1 MKNNLRYGIRKH
13 KLGAASVF
21 LGTMIV
27 VGMGQD
33 KEAAASEQKTTTV
46 EENGNSATDNK
57 TSETQTTAT
66 NVNHIEETQSY
77 NATVTE
83 QPSNATQV
91 TTEEAPKAV
100 QAPQTAQPANIE
112 TVKEEVVKEEAKP
125 QVKETTQSQDNSGD
139 QRQVD
144 LTPKKA
150 TQNQVAETQV
160 EVAQPRTASE
170 SKPRVTRSA
179 DVAEAKEASNAKV
192 ETGTDVTSKVTVE
205 IGSIEGHNNTN
216 KVEPHAGQRAVL
228 KYKLKF
234 ENGLHQGDYFDFT
247 LSNNVNT
254 HGVSTARKVP
264 EIKNGSVVMAT
275 GEVLEGGKIR
285 YTFTNDIEDKVDV
298 TAELEINLFI
308 DPKTVQTNGNQTITS
323 TLNEEQTS
331 KELDVKY
338 KDGIGNYYANLN
350 GSIETFNKANN
361 RFSHV
366 AFIKPNNG
374 KTTSVTVT
382 GTLMK
387 GSNQNGNQPKVRIFE
402 YLGNNE
408 DIAKSVYANTT
419 DTSKFKEV
427 TSNMSGNLNLQ
438 NNGSYSLNIENL
450 DKTYVVH
457 YDGEY
462 LNGTDEVD
470 FRTQMVGHPEQLYK
484 YYYDRGYTLTWD
496 NGLVLYSNKANGNGK
511 NGPIIQNNKFEYKED
526 TIKET
531 LTGQYD
537 KNLVTT
543 VEEEYDSSTLD
554 IDYHTAIDGGGGYVD
569 GYIETIEETDSSAI
583 DIDYH
588 TAVDSEA
595 GHVGGYTES
604 SEESNPIDFEES
616 THENSKHHADVVEY
630 EEDTNPGGGQ
640 VTTESNLVEFD
651 EESTK
656 GIVTGAV
663 SDHTTV
669 EDTKEYTTESNLIEL
684 VDELPEEHGQA
695 QGPVEEITE
704 NNHHISHSG
713 LGTENG
719 HGNYDVIEEIEENS
733 HVDIKSEL
741 GYEGGQ
747 NSGNQS
753 FEEDTEED
761 KPKYEQGGNIVDI
774 DFDSVPQIHGQ
785 NKGNQSFEEDTEKD
799 KPKYEHGG
807 NIIDIDFDSVPHI
820 HGFNK
825 HTEIIE
831 EDTNPG
837 GGQVTTESNLVEFDE
852 ESTKGIVTGAV
863 SDHTTVEDTK
873 EYTTES
879 NLIELVDELPEEH
892 GQAQGPIEEITE
904 NNHHISHSGLGTENG
919 HGNYDVIEE
928 IEENSHVDIKSE
940 LGYEGGQNSGNQSF
954 EEDTEEDKPKYE
966 QGGNIVDIDFDS
978 VPQIHGQ
985 NKGNQS
991 FEEDTEKD
999 KPKYEQGGN
1008 IIDIDFDSVPHI
1020 HGFNKH
1026 TEIIE
1031 EDTNKDKPNYQFGGH
1046 NSVDFEEDT
1055 LPQVSG
1061 HNEGQQTIEEDTTPP
1076 IVPPTPPTPEVPS
1089 EPETPTPPTPEVPSE
1104 PETPT
1109 PPTPEVPTEPGKPIP
1124 PAKEEP
1130 KKPSKPVEQGK
1141 VVTPVIEI
1149 NEKVKAVV
1157 PTKKAQSKKS
1167 ELPETGGEESTNN
1180 GMLFGGLFS
1189 ILGLALLRRNK
1200 KNHKA

>member
-57 TSETQTTAT
+57 VNETQTTTT
-66 NVNHIEETQSY
+66 NVNTIDETQSFS
-77 NATVTE
+77 ATATE

-91 TTEEAPKAV
+91 TTEKAPKAV
-100 QAPQTAQPANIE
+100 QAPQTAQPANLE

-125 QVKETTQSQDNSGD
+125 QVETTQPQDNSGD

-144 LTPKKA
+144 LTPKKT

-179 DVAEAKEASNAKV
+179 DVVEAKEASDAKV
-192 ETGTDVTSKVTVE
+192 ETGTDVTSKVTVTE
-205 IGSIEGHNNTN
+205 SSIEGHNNTN

-275 GEVLEGGKIR
+275 GKILEGGKIR

-323 TLNEEQTS
+323 TLNGEQTS

-361 RFSHV
+361 RFTHV

-387 GSNQNGNQPKVRIFE
+387 GSNQNGNQPKVRVFE

-427 TSNMSGNLNLQ
+427 TSSMNGNLNVQ
-438 NNGSYSLNIENL
+438 TNGSYSLNLENL

-531 LTGQYD
+531 LKGQYD

-554 IDYHTAIDGGGGYVD
+554 IDYHTAIDGEGGYVD

-656 GIVTGAV
+656 DIVTGAV
-663 SDHTTV
+663 SDHTTI
-669 EDTKEYTTESNLIEL
+669 EDTKEYTTEI
-684 VDELPEEHGQA
+684 
-695 QGPVEEITE
+695 
-704 NNHHISHSG
+704 
-713 LGTENG
+713 
-719 HGNYDVIEEIEENS
+719 
-733 HVDIKSEL
+733 
-741 GYEGGQ
+741 
-747 NSGNQS
+747 
-753 FEEDTEED
+753 
-761 KPKYEQGGNIVDI
+761 
-774 DFDSVPQIHGQ
+774 
-785 NKGNQSFEEDTEKD
+785 
-799 KPKYEHGG
+799 
-807 NIIDIDFDSVPHI
+807 
-820 HGFNK
+820 
-825 HTEIIE
+825 
-831 EDTNPG
+831 
-837 GGQVTTESNLVEFDE
+837 
-852 ESTKGIVTGAV
+852 
-863 SDHTTVEDTK
+863 
-873 EYTTES
+873 

-919 HGNYDVIEE
+919 HGNYGVIEE

-940 LGYEGGQNSGNQSF
+940 LGYEGGQNSGDQSF

-985 NKGNQS
+985 NNGNQS

-1008 IIDIDFDSVPHI
+1008 IIDIDFDSVPQI

-1026 TEIIE
+1026 NEIIE

-1055 LPQVSG
+1055 LPKVSG
-1061 HNEGQQTIEEDTTPP
+1061 QNEGQQTIEEDTTPP
-1076 IVPPTPPTPEVPS
+1076 TPPAPEVPSEPGEPTPPTPEVPS

-1109 PPTPEVPTEPGKPIP
+1109 PPTPEVPSEPETPTPPTPEVPAEPGKPVP

-1149 NEKVKAVV
+1149 NEKVKAVA
-1157 PTKKAQSKKS
+1157 PTKQQQSKKF
-1167 ELPETGGEESTNN
+1167 ELPETGGEESTNK

-1200 KNHKA
+1200 KNNKA

>member
-57 TSETQTTAT
+57 VSETQTTT
-66 NVNHIEETQSY
+66 NNVNHIEETQSY

-91 TTEEAPKAV
+91 TTEEAPKVV
-100 QAPQTAQPANIE
+100 QAPQTAQPANVE
-112 TVKEEVVKEEAKP
+112 TVKEEEKP

-150 TQNQVAETQV
+150 TQNQATETQV
-160 EVAQPRTASE
+160 EVAQPRTVSE

-179 DVAEAKEASNAKV
+179 DVVEAKDASDVTEVK
-192 ETGTDVTSKVTVE
+192 GTDVTSKVTVE
-205 IGSIEGHNNTN
+205 SGSIEGHNNTN
-216 KVEPHAGQRAVL
+216 KVEPHAGQRAIL

-234 ENGLHQGDYFDFT
+234 EKDLHQGDYFDFT

-254 HGVSTARKVP
+254 YGVSTARKVP

-275 GEVLEGGKIR
+275 GKILEGGKIR

-308 DPKTVQTNGNQTITS
+308 DPKTVQTNGSQTITS

-361 RFSHV
+361 RFTHV

-387 GSNQNGNQPKVRIFE
+387 GSNQNGNQPKVRVFE

-427 TSNMSGNLNLQ
+427 TSNMNGNLNVQ
-438 NNGSYSLNIENL
+438 TNGSYSLNLENL

-531 LTGQYD
+531 LKGQYD

-554 IDYHTAIDGGGGYVD
+554 IDYHTAIDGEGGYVD

-588 TAVDSEA
+588 TAMDSEA

-651 EESTK
+651 EDSTK

-663 SDHTTV
+663 SDHTSV

-695 QGPVEEITE
+695 QGPIEEITE

-719 HGNYDVIEEIEENS
+719 HGNYGVIEEIEENS

-785 NKGNQSFEEDTEKD
+785 NN
-799 KPKYEHGG
+799 
-807 NIIDIDFDSVPHI
+807 
-820 HGFNK
+820 
-825 HTEIIE
+825 
-831 EDTNPG
+831 
-837 GGQVTTESNLVEFDE
+837 
-852 ESTKGIVTGAV
+852 
-863 SDHTTVEDTK
+863 
-873 EYTTES
+873 
-879 NLIELVDELPEEH
+879 
-892 GQAQGPIEEITE
+892 
-904 NNHHISHSGLGTENG
+904 
-919 HGNYDVIEE
+919 
-928 IEENSHVDIKSE
+928 
-940 LGYEGGQNSGNQSF
+940 
-954 EEDTEEDKPKYE
+954 
-966 QGGNIVDIDFDS
+966 
-978 VPQIHGQ
+978 
-985 NKGNQS
+985 GNQS

-1008 IIDIDFDSVPHI
+1008 IIDIDFDSVPQI

-1026 TEIIE
+1026 NEIIE

-1055 LPQVSG
+1055 LPKVSG
-1061 HNEGQQTIEEDTTPP
+1061 QNEGQQTIEEDTTS
-1076 IVPPTPPTPEVPS
+1076 PTPPTPEVPS

-1109 PPTPEVPTEPGKPIP
+1109 PPTPEVPSEPETPTPPTPEVPSEPGTPVPPTPEVPAEPGKPVP

-1149 NEKVKAVV
+1149 NEKVKAVA
-1157 PTKKAQSKKS
+1157 PTKQKQSKKS
-1167 ELPETGGEESTNN
+1167 ELPETGGEESTNK

-1200 KNHKA
+1200 KNNKA

>member
-33 KEAAASEQKTTTV
+33 KEAAASEQKTTV

-57 TSETQTTAT
+57 VSETQTTAT

-77 NATVTE
+77 NATATE

-100 QAPQTAQPANIE
+100 QAPQTAQPANLE
-112 TVKEEVVKEEAKP
+112 TVKEEVVKEEANP

-150 TQNQVAETQV
+150 TQNQAAETQV
-160 EVAQPRTASE
+160 EVAQPRTVSE

-179 DVAEAKEASNAKV
+179 DVAEASDAKV
-192 ETGTDVTSKVTVE
+192 ETGTDVTSKVTVTE
-205 IGSIEGHNNTN
+205 SSIEGHNNTN
-216 KVEPHAGQRAVL
+216 KVEPHEGQRAIL

-234 ENGLHQGDYFDFT
+234 EDGLKKGDYFDFT

-254 HGVSTARKVP
+254 YGVSTARKVP

-275 GEVLEGGKIR
+275 GQLLEGGKIR
-285 YTFTNDIEDKVDV
+285 YTFTDYIDHKVDV
-298 TAELEINLFI
+298 TAELDINLFI
-308 DPKTVQTNGNQTITS
+308 DPKTVQNNGNQTITS
-323 TLNEEQTS
+323 SLNNKVTTNNVEVT
-331 KELDVKY
+331 Y
-338 KDGIGNYYANLN
+338 KNGVSNYYANVN
-350 GSIETFNKANN
+350 GSIETFNKKDNK
-361 RFSHV
+361 FSHV
-366 AFIKPNNG
+366 AYIKPLNG
-374 KTTSVTVT
+374 DALESVTVT
-382 GTLMK
+382 GTLIK
-387 GSNQNGNQPKVRIFE
+387 GSNASGNQPTVKVYE
-402 YLGNNE
+402 YLGSKE
-408 DIAKSVYANTT
+408 ELSQSVYAETS
-419 DTSKFKEV
+419 DTSKFKDV
-427 TSNMSGNLNLQ
+427 TNDMNGKLTVQS
-438 NNGSYSLNIENL
+438 NGSYSLNLDKL
-450 DKTYVVH
+450 DKTYVIH

-462 LNGTDEVD
+462 LNSADEVD
-470 FRTQMVGHPEQLYK
+470 FRTQMVGHPKQS
-484 YYYDRGYTLTWD
+484 YYYYYHNGYTLTWD

-511 NGPIIQNNKFEYKED
+511 NGEIIEKND
-526 TIKET
+526 
-531 LTGQYD
+531 LTFTEESGDGSINGSYTEQQIV
-537 KNLVTT
+537 NT
-543 VEEEYDSSTLD
+543 VEETDSSTLD
-554 IDYHTAIDGGGGYVD
+554 IDYHTAIDGEGGYVD

-663 SDHTTV
+663 SDHTTI

-695 QGPVEEITE
+695 QGPIEEITE

-719 HGNYDVIEEIEENS
+719 HGNYGVIEEIEENS

-785 NKGNQSFEEDTEKD
+785 NNGNQSFEEDTEKD

-807 NIIDIDFDSVPHI
+807 NIIDIDFDSVP
-820 HGFNK
+820 
-825 HTEIIE
+825 
-831 EDTNPG
+831 
-837 GGQVTTESNLVEFDE
+837 Q
-852 ESTKGIVTGAV
+852 
-863 SDHTTVEDTK
+863 
-873 EYTTES
+873 
-879 NLIELVDELPEEH
+879 
-892 GQAQGPIEEITE
+892 
-904 NNHHISHSGLGTENG
+904 
-919 HGNYDVIEE
+919 
-928 IEENSHVDIKSE
+928 
-940 LGYEGGQNSGNQSF
+940 
-954 EEDTEEDKPKYE
+954 
-966 QGGNIVDIDFDS
+966 
-978 VPQIHGQ
+978 
-985 NKGNQS
+985 
-991 FEEDTEKD
+991 
-999 KPKYEQGGN
+999 
-1008 IIDIDFDSVPHI
+1008 I

-1055 LPQVSG
+1055 LPKVSG
-1061 HNEGQQTIEEDTTPP
+1061 QNEGQQTIEEDTT
-1076 IVPPTPPTPEVPS
+1076 PPTPPTPEVPS

-1109 PPTPEVPTEPGKPIP
+1109 PPTPEVPSEPETPTPPTPEVPSEPETPTPPTPEVPSEPETPTPPTPEVPAEPGKPVP

-1149 NEKVKAVV
+1149 NEKVKAVA

-1167 ELPETGGEESTNN
+1167 ELPETGGEESTNK

-1200 KNHKA
+1200 KNNKA

>member
-33 KEAAASEQKTTTV
+33 KEAAASEQKTTV

-57 TSETQTTAT
+57 VSETQTTAT
-66 NVNHIEETQSY
+66 NVNTIEETQSY

-91 TTEEAPKAV
+91 TTEEAPNAV
-100 QAPQTAQPANIE
+100 QAPQTAQPANVE
-112 TVKEEVVKEEAKP
+112 TVKEEEKP
-125 QVKETTQSQDNSGD
+125 QVKETTQPQDNSGN

-144 LTPKKA
+144 LTPKKV
-150 TQNQVAETQV
+150 TQNQGTETQV

-179 DVAEAKEASNAKV
+179 DVAEAKEASDVSEVK
-192 ETGTDVTSKVTVE
+192 GTDVTSKVTVTE
-205 IGSIEGHNNTN
+205 SSIEGHNNTN

-254 HGVSTARKVP
+254 HGVSTVRKVP
-264 EIKNGSVVMAT
+264 DILNGSLVMAT
-275 GEVLEGGKIR
+275 GKVLGEGKIR
-285 YTFTNDIEDKVDV
+285 YTFTDYINNKVNV
-298 TAELEINLFI
+298 TANLEINLFI
-308 DPKTVQTNGNQTITS
+308 DPKTVQDNGNQKITS
-323 TLNEEQTS
+323 MINDHETEKTIPISYNPGVSNT
-331 KELDVKY
+331 
-338 KDGIGNYYANLN
+338 YANIN
-350 GSIETFNKANN
+350 GSIETFNKADNK
-361 RFSHV
+361 FTHV
-366 AFIKPNNG
+366 AYIIPKNG
-374 KTTSVTVT
+374 MSTESATIT

-387 GSNQNGNQPKVRIFE
+387 GSNSNGNSPTVKIFE
-402 YLGNNE
+402 VLESNKE
-408 DIAKSVYANTT
+408 LPKSVYANIN
-419 DTSKFKEV
+419 DTNTFKDV
-427 TSNMSGNLNLQ
+427 TSQMKDNLTVSE
-438 NNGSYSLNIENL
+438 NGSYSLNIENL
-450 DKTYVVH
+450 NKTYVVH
-457 YDGEY
+457 YSGEY
-462 LNGTDEVD
+462 LSDSHEVD
-470 FRTQMVGHPEQLYK
+470 FRTQMTGHPKQQSI
-484 YYYDRGYTLTWD
+484 YYYNHGYTLTWD
-496 NGLVLYSNKANGNGK
+496 NGLVLYSNKANGDGK
-511 NGPIIQNNKFEYKED
+511 YGPIVDSNNFEFSED
-526 TIKET
+526 SGNGSIS
-531 LTGQYD
+531 GQYD
-537 KNLVTT
+537 AKQIIET
-543 VEEEYDSSTLD
+543 EENQDNTPLD
-554 IDYHTAIDGGGGYVD
+554 IDYHTAIDGEGGYVD

-695 QGPVEEITE
+695 QGPIEEITE

-719 HGNYDVIEEIEENS
+719 HGNYGVIEEIEENS

-785 NKGNQSFEEDTEKD
+785 NKGDQSFEEDTEKD

-831 EDTNPG
+831 EDTN
-837 GGQVTTESNLVEFDE
+837 
-852 ESTKGIVTGAV
+852 
-863 SDHTTVEDTK
+863 
-873 EYTTES
+873 
-879 NLIELVDELPEEH
+879 
-892 GQAQGPIEEITE
+892 
-904 NNHHISHSGLGTENG
+904 
-919 HGNYDVIEE
+919 
-928 IEENSHVDIKSE
+928 
-940 LGYEGGQNSGNQSF
+940 
-954 EEDTEEDKPKYE
+954 
-966 QGGNIVDIDFDS
+966 
-978 VPQIHGQ
+978 
-985 NKGNQS
+985 
-991 FEEDTEKD
+991 
-999 KPKYEQGGN
+999 
-1008 IIDIDFDSVPHI
+1008 
-1020 HGFNKH
+1020 
-1026 TEIIE
+1026 
-1031 EDTNKDKPNYQFGGH
+1031 KDKPNYQFGGH
-1046 NSVDFEEDT
+1046 NIVDFEEDT
-1055 LPQVSG
+1055 LPKVSG
-1061 HNEGQQTIEEDTTPP
+1061 QNEGQQTIEEDTTPP
-1076 IVPPTPPTPEVPS
+1076 TPPTPPTPEVPS

-1109 PPTPEVPTEPGKPIP
+1109 PPTPEVPSEPETPTPPTPEVPSEPETPTPPTPEVPAEPGKPVP

-1149 NEKVKAVV
+1149 NEKVKAVA

-1167 ELPETGGEESTNN
+1167 ELPETGGEESTNK

-1200 KNHKA
+1200 KNNKA

>member
-33 KEAAASEQKTTTV
+33 KEAAASEQKTTV

-57 TSETQTTAT
+57 VSETQTTAT
-66 NVNHIEETQSY
+66 NVNTIEETQSY

-91 TTEEAPKAV
+91 TTEEAPNAV
-100 QAPQTAQPANIE
+100 QEPQTAQPANVE
-112 TVKEEVVKEEAKP
+112 TVKEEEKP
-125 QVKETTQSQDNSGD
+125 QVKETTQPQDNSGN

-144 LTPKKA
+144 LTPKKV
-150 TQNQVAETQV
+150 TQNQGTETQV

-170 SKPRVTRSA
+170 SKPRVTRLA
-179 DVAEAKEASNAKV
+179 DVVESKEASDAKV
-192 ETGTDVTSKVTVE
+192 EMGTDVTSKVTVTE
-205 IGSIEGHNNTN
+205 SSIEGHNNTN

-234 ENGLHQGDYFDFT
+234 EKGLHKGDYFDFT

-275 GEVLEGGKIR
+275 GKILEGGKIR

-323 TLNEEQTS
+323 TLNGEQTS

-361 RFSHV
+361 RFTHV

-387 GSNQNGNQPKVRIFE
+387 GSNQNGNQPKVRVFE

-427 TSNMSGNLNLQ
+427 TSSMNGNLNVQ
-438 NNGSYSLNIENL
+438 TNGSYSLNLENL

-554 IDYHTAIDGGGGYVD
+554 IDYHTAIDGEGGYVD

-651 EESTK
+651 E
-656 GIVTGAV
+656 
-663 SDHTTV
+663 D
-669 EDTKEYTTESNLIEL
+669 
-684 VDELPEEHGQA
+684 
-695 QGPVEEITE
+695 
-704 NNHHISHSG
+704 
-713 LGTENG
+713 
-719 HGNYDVIEEIEENS
+719 
-733 HVDIKSEL
+733 
-741 GYEGGQ
+741 
-747 NSGNQS
+747 
-753 FEEDTEED
+753 
-761 KPKYEQGGNIVDI
+761 
-774 DFDSVPQIHGQ
+774 
-785 NKGNQSFEEDTEKD
+785 
-799 KPKYEHGG
+799 
-807 NIIDIDFDSVPHI
+807 
-820 HGFNK
+820 
-825 HTEIIE
+825 
-831 EDTNPG
+831 
-837 GGQVTTESNLVEFDE
+837 
-852 ESTKGIVTGAV
+852 STKGIVTGAV

-919 HGNYDVIEE
+919 HGNYGVIEE

-985 NKGNQS
+985 NNGNQS

-999 KPKYEQGGN
+999 KPKYEHGGN

-1055 LPQVSG
+1055 LPKVSG
-1061 HNEGQQTIEEDTTPP
+1061 QNEGQQTIEEDTT
-1076 IVPPTPPTPEVPS
+1076 PPTPPTPEVPS

-1109 PPTPEVPTEPGKPIP
+1109 PPTPEVPSEPETPTPPTPEVPAEPGKPVP

-1149 NEKVKAVV
+1149 NEKVKAVA
-1157 PTKKAQSKKS
+1157 PTKKPQSKKS
-1167 ELPETGGEESTNN
+1167 ELPETGGEESTNK

>member
-57 TSETQTTAT
+57 KSETQTTTT

-77 NATVTE
+77 NATATE

-91 TTEEAPKAV
+91 ITEEAPKAV
-100 QAPQTAQPANIE
+100 QAPQTAQPANLE
-112 TVKEEVVKEEAKP
+112 TVKEEVVKEEEKP

-150 TQNQVAETQV
+150 TQNQAAETQV
-160 EVAQPRTASE
+160 EVAQPRTVSE

-179 DVAEAKEASNAKV
+179 DVAEASDVSEVK
-192 ETGTDVTSKVTVE
+192 GTDVTSKVTVE
-205 IGSIEGHNNTN
+205 DESKIEAPKGNN
-216 KVEPHAGQRAVL
+216 VQPHEGQRVVL

-234 ENGLHQGDYFDFT
+234 QDGLKTGDYFDFT

-254 HGVSTARKVP
+254 HGVSTTRKVP
-264 EIKNGSVVMAT
+264 DIKNGSLVMAK
-275 GEVLEGGKIR
+275 GQVLDNGRIR
-285 YTFTNDIEDKVDV
+285 YTFIDYIKDKVNV
-298 TAELEINLFI
+298 TANLEINLFI
-308 DPKTVQTNGNQTITS
+308 DPKTVQNNGQQTITS
-323 TLNEEQTS
+323 KLNGKETS
-331 KELDVKY
+331 GTMQITY
-338 KDGIGNYYANLN
+338 KDGVKNQYTNVN
-350 GSIETFNKANN
+350 GSIETFDKEKNK
-361 RFSHV
+361 FTHV
-366 AFIKPNNG
+366 AYIKPINGNNSD
-374 KTTSVTVT
+374 SVTVT
-382 GTLMK
+382 GMLTQ
-387 GSNQNGNQPKVRIFE
+387 GSNENGTQPNVKIYE
-402 YLGNNE
+402 YVGTENGLPQ
-408 DIAKSVYANTT
+408 SVYANTVDST
-419 DTSKFKEV
+419 QLKDV
-427 TSNMSGNLNLQ
+427 TNQMGDKLKVQ
-438 NNGSYSLNIENL
+438 NNGSYSLNFDKL
-450 DKTYVVH
+450 DKTYVIH
-457 YDGEY
+457 YTGDY
-462 LNGTDEVD
+462 LNGTSEVN
-470 FRTQMVGHPEQLYK
+470 FRTQLTGYPENRYK
-484 YYYDRGYTLTWD
+484 TYYYYNNGYTLTWD
-496 NGLVLYSNKANGNGK
+496 NGLVLYSNKANGDGK
-511 NGPIIQNNKFEYKED
+511 YGPIVDSNNFEFSED
-526 TIKET
+526 SGNGSIS
-531 LTGQYD
+531 GQYD
-537 KNLVTT
+537 EKQIIET
-543 VEEEYDSSTLD
+543 EENQDNTPLD
-554 IDYHTAIDGGGGYVD
+554 IDYHTAIDGEGGYVD

-695 QGPVEEITE
+695 QGPIEEITE

-713 LGTENG
+713 LGIENG
-719 HGNYDVIEEIEENS
+719 HGNYGVIEEIEENS

-785 NKGNQSFEEDTEKD
+785 NN
-799 KPKYEHGG
+799 
-807 NIIDIDFDSVPHI
+807 
-820 HGFNK
+820 
-825 HTEIIE
+825 
-831 EDTNPG
+831 
-837 GGQVTTESNLVEFDE
+837 
-852 ESTKGIVTGAV
+852 
-863 SDHTTVEDTK
+863 
-873 EYTTES
+873 
-879 NLIELVDELPEEH
+879 
-892 GQAQGPIEEITE
+892 
-904 NNHHISHSGLGTENG
+904 
-919 HGNYDVIEE
+919 
-928 IEENSHVDIKSE
+928 
-940 LGYEGGQNSGNQSF
+940 
-954 EEDTEEDKPKYE
+954 
-966 QGGNIVDIDFDS
+966 
-978 VPQIHGQ
+978 
-985 NKGNQS
+985 GNQS

-1008 IIDIDFDSVPHI
+1008 IIDIDFDSVPQI

-1026 TEIIE
+1026 NEIIE

-1055 LPQVSG
+1055 LPKVSG
-1061 HNEGQQTIEEDTTPP
+1061 QNEGQQTIEEDTTPP
-1076 IVPPTPPTPEVPS
+1076 TPPTPEVPSEPGEPTPPTPEVPS
-1089 EPETPTPPTPEVPSE
+1089 EPGKPTPPTPEVPA
-1104 PETPT
+1104 
-1109 PPTPEVPTEPGKPIP
+1109 EPGKPVP

-1130 KKPSKPVEQGK
+1130 KNPSKPVEQGK

-1149 NEKVKAVV
+1149 NEKVKAVA

-1167 ELPETGGEESTNN
+1167 ELPETGGEESTNK

-1200 KNHKA
+1200 KNYKA

>member
-33 KEAAASEQKTTTV
+33 KEAAASEQKTTV

-57 TSETQTTAT
+57 VSETQTTAT
-66 NVNHIEETQSY
+66 NVNTIEETQSY

-91 TTEEAPKAV
+91 TTEEAPNAV
-100 QAPQTAQPANIE
+100 QEPQTAQPANVE
-112 TVKEEVVKEEAKP
+112 TVKEEEKP
-125 QVKETTQSQDNSGD
+125 QVKETTQPQDNRGN

-144 LTPKKA
+144 LTPKKV
-150 TQNQVAETQV
+150 TQNQGTETQV

-179 DVAEAKEASNAKV
+179 DVVESKEASDAKV
-192 ETGTDVTSKVTVE
+192 EMGTDVTSKVTVTE
-205 IGSIEGHNNTN
+205 SSIEGHNNTN

-234 ENGLHQGDYFDFT
+234 EKGLHKGDYFDFT

-275 GEVLEGGKIR
+275 GKILEGGKIR

-323 TLNEEQTS
+323 TLNGEQTS

-361 RFSHV
+361 RFTHV

-387 GSNQNGNQPKVRIFE
+387 GSNQNGNQPKVRVFE

-427 TSNMSGNLNLQ
+427 TSSMNGNLNVQ
-438 NNGSYSLNIENL
+438 TNGSYSLNLENL
-450 DKTYVVH
+450 DKTYIVH

-554 IDYHTAIDGGGGYVD
+554 IDYHTAIDGEGGYVD

-651 EESTK
+651 E
-656 GIVTGAV
+656 
-663 SDHTTV
+663 D
-669 EDTKEYTTESNLIEL
+669 
-684 VDELPEEHGQA
+684 
-695 QGPVEEITE
+695 
-704 NNHHISHSG
+704 
-713 LGTENG
+713 
-719 HGNYDVIEEIEENS
+719 
-733 HVDIKSEL
+733 
-741 GYEGGQ
+741 
-747 NSGNQS
+747 
-753 FEEDTEED
+753 
-761 KPKYEQGGNIVDI
+761 
-774 DFDSVPQIHGQ
+774 
-785 NKGNQSFEEDTEKD
+785 
-799 KPKYEHGG
+799 
-807 NIIDIDFDSVPHI
+807 
-820 HGFNK
+820 
-825 HTEIIE
+825 
-831 EDTNPG
+831 
-837 GGQVTTESNLVEFDE
+837 
-852 ESTKGIVTGAV
+852 STKGIVTGAV

-919 HGNYDVIEE
+919 HGNYGVIEE

-985 NKGNQS
+985 NNGNQS

-999 KPKYEQGGN
+999 KPKYEHGGN

-1055 LPQVSG
+1055 LPKVSG
-1061 HNEGQQTIEEDTTPP
+1061 QNEGQQTIEEDTT
-1076 IVPPTPPTPEVPS
+1076 PPTPPTPEVPS

-1109 PPTPEVPTEPGKPIP
+1109 PPTPEVPSEPETPTPPTPEVPAEPGKPVP

-1149 NEKVKAVV
+1149 NEKVKAVA
-1157 PTKKAQSKKS
+1157 PTKKPQSKKS
-1167 ELPETGGEESTNN
+1167 ELPETGGEESTNK

>member
-57 TSETQTTAT
+57 VNETQTTTT
-66 NVNHIEETQSY
+66 NVNTIDETQSY
-77 NATVTE
+77 SATATE

-91 TTEEAPKAV
+91 TTEKAPKAVQAV
-100 QAPQTAQPANIE
+100 QAPQTAQPANLE

-160 EVAQPRTASE
+160 EVAQPRTVSE

-179 DVAEAKEASNAKV
+179 DVVDAKEASDVSEVK
-192 ETGTDVTSKVTVE
+192 GTDVTSKVTVE
-205 IGSIEGHNNTN
+205 DESKIEAPKGNN
-216 KVEPHAGQRAVL
+216 VQPHEGQRVVL

-234 ENGLHQGDYFDFT
+234 QDGLKTGDYFDFT

-254 HGVSTARKVP
+254 HGVSTIRKVP
-264 EIKNGSVVMAT
+264 DIKNGSLVMAK
-275 GEVLEGGKIR
+275 GQVLDNGRIR
-285 YTFTNDIEDKVDV
+285 YTFIDYIKDKVNV
-298 TAELEINLFI
+298 TANLEINLFI
-308 DPKTVQTNGNQTITS
+308 DPKTVQSNGQQTITS
-323 TLNEEQTS
+323 KLNGKETS
-331 KELDVKY
+331 GTMQITY
-338 KDGIGNYYANLN
+338 KDGVKNQYTNVN
-350 GSIETFNKANN
+350 GSIETFDKEKNK
-361 RFSHV
+361 FTHV
-366 AFIKPNNG
+366 AYIKPINGNNSD
-374 KTTSVTVT
+374 SVTVT
-382 GTLMK
+382 GMLTQ
-387 GSNQNGNQPKVRIFE
+387 GSNENGTQPNVKIYE
-402 YLGNNE
+402 YVGTENGLPQ
-408 DIAKSVYANTT
+408 SVYANTADST
-419 DTSKFKEV
+419 QLKDV
-427 TSNMSGNLNLQ
+427 TNQMSDKLKVQ
-438 NNGSYSLNIENL
+438 NNGSYSLNFDKL
-450 DKTYVVH
+450 DKTYVIH
-457 YDGEY
+457 YTGDY
-462 LNGTDEVD
+462 LNGTSEVN
-470 FRTQMVGHPEQLYK
+470 FRTQLTGYPENRYK
-484 YYYDRGYTLTWD
+484 TYYYNNGYILTWD
-496 NGLVLYSNKANGNGK
+496 NGLVLYSNKANGDGK
-511 NGPIIQNNKFEYKED
+511 YGPIVDSNNFEFSED
-526 TIKET
+526 SGNGSIS
-531 LTGQYD
+531 GQYD
-537 KNLVTT
+537 AKQIIET
-543 VEEEYDSSTLD
+543 EENQDNTPLD
-554 IDYHTAIDGGGGYVD
+554 IDYHTAIDGEGGYVD

-651 EESTK
+651 EESTR
-656 GIVTGAV
+656 V
-663 SDHTTV
+663 
-669 EDTKEYTTESNLIEL
+669 
-684 VDELPEEHGQA
+684 
-695 QGPVEEITE
+695 
-704 NNHHISHSG
+704 
-713 LGTENG
+713 
-719 HGNYDVIEEIEENS
+719 
-733 HVDIKSEL
+733 
-741 GYEGGQ
+741 
-747 NSGNQS
+747 
-753 FEEDTEED
+753 
-761 KPKYEQGGNIVDI
+761 
-774 DFDSVPQIHGQ
+774 
-785 NKGNQSFEEDTEKD
+785 
-799 KPKYEHGG
+799 
-807 NIIDIDFDSVPHI
+807 
-820 HGFNK
+820 
-825 HTEIIE
+825 
-831 EDTNPG
+831 
-837 GGQVTTESNLVEFDE
+837 
-852 ESTKGIVTGAV
+852 IVTGAV

-919 HGNYDVIEE
+919 HGNYGVIEE

-985 NKGNQS
+985 NKGDQS

-999 KPKYEQGGN
+999 KPKYEHGGN
-1008 IIDIDFDSVPHI
+1008 IIDIDFDSVPQI

-1026 TEIIE
+1026 NEIIE

-1046 NSVDFEEDT
+1046 NSVDFEDDT

-1109 PPTPEVPTEPGKPIP
+1109 PPTPEVPSEPETPTPPTPEVPSEPETPTP

-1130 KKPSKPVEQGK
+1130 KKPSKPVEQG
-1141 VVTPVIEI
+1141 
-1149 NEKVKAVV
+1149 
-1157 PTKKAQSKKS
+1157 
-1167 ELPETGGEESTNN
+1167 
-1180 GMLFGGLFS
+1180 
-1189 ILGLALLRRNK
+1189 
-1200 KNHKA
+1200 

>member
-57 TSETQTTAT
+57 VNETQTTTT
-66 NVNHIEETQSY
+66 NVNTIDETQSY
-77 NATVTE
+77 SATATE

-91 TTEEAPKAV
+91 TTEKAPKAVQAV
-100 QAPQTAQPANIE
+100 QAPQTAQPANLE

-160 EVAQPRTASE
+160 EVAQPRTVSE

-179 DVAEAKEASNAKV
+179 DVAEAKEASDVSEVK
-192 ETGTDVTSKVTVE
+192 GTDVTSKVTVTE
-205 IGSIEGHNNTN
+205 SSIEGHNNTN

-254 HGVSTARKVP
+254 HGVSTVRKVP
-264 EIKNGSVVMAT
+264 DILNGSLVMAT
-275 GEVLEGGKIR
+275 GKVLGEGKIR
-285 YTFTNDIEDKVDV
+285 YTFTDYINNKVNV
-298 TAELEINLFI
+298 TANLEINLFI
-308 DPKTVQTNGNQTITS
+308 DPKTVQDNGNQKITS
-323 TLNEEQTS
+323 MINDHETEKTIPISYNPGVSNT
-331 KELDVKY
+331 
-338 KDGIGNYYANLN
+338 YANIN
-350 GSIETFNKANN
+350 GSIETFNKADNK
-361 RFSHV
+361 FTHV
-366 AFIKPNNG
+366 AYIIPKNG
-374 KTTSVTVT
+374 MSTESATIT

-387 GSNQNGNQPKVRIFE
+387 GSNSNGNSPTVKIFE
-402 YLGNNE
+402 VLESNKE
-408 DIAKSVYANTT
+408 LPKSVYANIN
-419 DTSKFKEV
+419 DTNTFKDV
-427 TSNMSGNLNLQ
+427 TSQMKDNLTVSE
-438 NNGSYSLNIENL
+438 NGSYSLNIENL
-450 DKTYVVH
+450 NKTYVVH
-457 YDGEY
+457 YSGEY
-462 LNGTDEVD
+462 LSGSHEVD
-470 FRTQMVGHPEQLYK
+470 FRTQMTGHPKQQSI
-484 YYYDRGYTLTWD
+484 YYYNHGYTLTWD
-496 NGLVLYSNKANGNGK
+496 NGLVLYSNKANGDGK
-511 NGPIIQNNKFEYKED
+511 YGPIVDSNNFEFSED
-526 TIKET
+526 SGNGSIS
-531 LTGQYD
+531 GQYD
-537 KNLVTT
+537 AKQIIET
-543 VEEEYDSSTLD
+543 EENQDNTPLD
-554 IDYHTAIDGGGGYVD
+554 IDYHTAIDGEGGYVD

-695 QGPVEEITE
+695 QGPIEEITE

-719 HGNYDVIEEIEENS
+719 HGNYGVIEEIEENS

-785 NKGNQSFEEDTEKD
+785 NKGDQSFEEDTEKD

-831 EDTNPG
+831 EDTN
-837 GGQVTTESNLVEFDE
+837 
-852 ESTKGIVTGAV
+852 
-863 SDHTTVEDTK
+863 
-873 EYTTES
+873 
-879 NLIELVDELPEEH
+879 
-892 GQAQGPIEEITE
+892 
-904 NNHHISHSGLGTENG
+904 
-919 HGNYDVIEE
+919 
-928 IEENSHVDIKSE
+928 
-940 LGYEGGQNSGNQSF
+940 
-954 EEDTEEDKPKYE
+954 
-966 QGGNIVDIDFDS
+966 
-978 VPQIHGQ
+978 
-985 NKGNQS
+985 
-991 FEEDTEKD
+991 
-999 KPKYEQGGN
+999 
-1008 IIDIDFDSVPHI
+1008 
-1020 HGFNKH
+1020 
-1026 TEIIE
+1026 
-1031 EDTNKDKPNYQFGGH
+1031 KDKPNYQFGGH
-1046 NSVDFEEDT
+1046 NIVDFEEDT
-1055 LPQVSG
+1055 LPKVSG
-1061 HNEGQQTIEEDTTPP
+1061 QNEGQQTIEEDTT
-1076 IVPPTPPTPEVPS
+1076 PPTPPTPEVPS

-1109 PPTPEVPTEPGKPIP
+1109 PPTPEVPSEPETPTPPTPEVPSEPETPTPPTPEVPAEPGKPVP

-1149 NEKVKAVV
+1149 NEKVKAVA

-1167 ELPETGGEESTNN
+1167 ELPETGGEESTNK

>member
-57 TSETQTTAT
+57 VNETQTTTT
-66 NVNHIEETQSY
+66 NVNTIDETQSFS
-77 NATVTE
+77 ATATE

-91 TTEEAPKAV
+91 TTEKAPKAV
-100 QAPQTAQPANIE
+100 QAPQTAQPANLE

-125 QVKETTQSQDNSGD
+125 QVETTQPQDNSGD

-144 LTPKKA
+144 LTPKKT

-179 DVAEAKEASNAKV
+179 DVVEAKEASDAKV
-192 ETGTDVTSKVTVE
+192 ETGTDVTSKVTVTE
-205 IGSIEGHNNTN
+205 SSIEGHNNTN

-275 GEVLEGGKIR
+275 GKILEGGKIR

-323 TLNEEQTS
+323 TLNGEQTS

-361 RFSHV
+361 RFTHV

-387 GSNQNGNQPKVRIFE
+387 GSNQNGNQPKVRVFE

-427 TSNMSGNLNLQ
+427 TSSMNGNLNVQ
-438 NNGSYSLNIENL
+438 TNGSYSLNLENL

-531 LTGQYD
+531 LKGQYD

-554 IDYHTAIDGGGGYVD
+554 IDYHTAIDGEGGYVD

-656 GIVTGAV
+656 DIVTGAV
-663 SDHTTV
+663 SDHTTI
-669 EDTKEYTTESNLIEL
+669 EDTKEYTTEI
-684 VDELPEEHGQA
+684 
-695 QGPVEEITE
+695 
-704 NNHHISHSG
+704 
-713 LGTENG
+713 
-719 HGNYDVIEEIEENS
+719 
-733 HVDIKSEL
+733 
-741 GYEGGQ
+741 
-747 NSGNQS
+747 
-753 FEEDTEED
+753 
-761 KPKYEQGGNIVDI
+761 
-774 DFDSVPQIHGQ
+774 
-785 NKGNQSFEEDTEKD
+785 
-799 KPKYEHGG
+799 
-807 NIIDIDFDSVPHI
+807 
-820 HGFNK
+820 
-825 HTEIIE
+825 
-831 EDTNPG
+831 
-837 GGQVTTESNLVEFDE
+837 
-852 ESTKGIVTGAV
+852 
-863 SDHTTVEDTK
+863 
-873 EYTTES
+873 

-919 HGNYDVIEE
+919 HGNYGVIEE

-940 LGYEGGQNSGNQSF
+940 LGYEGGQNSGDQSF

-985 NKGNQS
+985 NNGNQS

-1008 IIDIDFDSVPHI
+1008 IIDIDFDSVPQI

-1026 TEIIE
+1026 NEIIE

-1055 LPQVSG
+1055 LPKVSG
-1061 HNEGQQTIEEDTTPP
+1061 QNEGQQTIEEDTTPP
-1076 IVPPTPPTPEVPS
+1076 TPPAPEVPSEPGEPTPPTPEVPS

-1104 PETPT
+1104 LETPTPPTPEVPSEPETPT
-1109 PPTPEVPTEPGKPIP
+1109 PPTPEVPAEPGKPVP

-1149 NEKVKAVV
+1149 NEKVKAVA
-1157 PTKKAQSKKS
+1157 PTKQKQSKKF
-1167 ELPETGGEESTNN
+1167 ELPETGGEESTNK

-1200 KNHKA
+1200 KNNKA

>member
-33 KEAAASEQKTTTV
+33 KEAAASEQKTTV

-57 TSETQTTAT
+57 VSETQTTAT
-66 NVNHIEETQSY
+66 NVNTIEETQSY

-91 TTEEAPKAV
+91 TTEEAPNAV
-100 QAPQTAQPANIE
+100 QEPQTAQPANVE
-112 TVKEEVVKEEAKP
+112 TVKEEEKP
-125 QVKETTQSQDNSGD
+125 QVKETTQPQDNSGN

-144 LTPKKA
+144 LTPKKV
-150 TQNQVAETQV
+150 TQNQGTETQV

-179 DVAEAKEASNAKV
+179 DVVESKEASDAKV
-192 ETGTDVTSKVTVE
+192 EMGTDVTSKVTVTE
-205 IGSIEGHNNTN
+205 SSIEGHNNTN

-234 ENGLHQGDYFDFT
+234 EKGLHKGDYFDFT

-275 GEVLEGGKIR
+275 GKILEGGKIR

-323 TLNEEQTS
+323 TLNGEQTS

-361 RFSHV
+361 RFTHV

-387 GSNQNGNQPKVRIFE
+387 GSNQNGNQPKVRVFE

-427 TSNMSGNLNLQ
+427 TSSMNGNLNVQ
-438 NNGSYSLNIENL
+438 TNGSYSLNLENL

-554 IDYHTAIDGGGGYVD
+554 IDYHTAIDGEGGYVD

-651 EESTK
+651 E
-656 GIVTGAV
+656 
-663 SDHTTV
+663 D
-669 EDTKEYTTESNLIEL
+669 
-684 VDELPEEHGQA
+684 
-695 QGPVEEITE
+695 
-704 NNHHISHSG
+704 
-713 LGTENG
+713 
-719 HGNYDVIEEIEENS
+719 
-733 HVDIKSEL
+733 
-741 GYEGGQ
+741 
-747 NSGNQS
+747 
-753 FEEDTEED
+753 
-761 KPKYEQGGNIVDI
+761 
-774 DFDSVPQIHGQ
+774 
-785 NKGNQSFEEDTEKD
+785 
-799 KPKYEHGG
+799 
-807 NIIDIDFDSVPHI
+807 
-820 HGFNK
+820 
-825 HTEIIE
+825 
-831 EDTNPG
+831 
-837 GGQVTTESNLVEFDE
+837 
-852 ESTKGIVTGAV
+852 STKGIVTGAV

-919 HGNYDVIEE
+919 HGNYGVIEE

-978 VPQIHGQ
+978 VPQIQGQ
-985 NKGNQS
+985 NNGDQS
-991 FEEDTEKD
+991 FEEDTEED

-1046 NSVDFEEDT
+1046 SSVDFEEDT

-1061 HNEGQQTIEEDTTPP
+1061 QNEGQQTIEEDTT
-1076 IVPPTPPTPEVPS
+1076 PPTPPTPEVPS

-1109 PPTPEVPTEPGKPIP
+1109 PPTPEVPSEPETPTPPTPEVPAEPGKPVP

-1149 NEKVKAVV
+1149 NEKVKAVA
-1157 PTKKAQSKKS
+1157 PTKKPQSKKS
-1167 ELPETGGEESTNN
+1167 ELPETGGEESTNK

>member
-33 KEAAASEQKTTTV
+33 KEAAASEQKTTV

-57 TSETQTTAT
+57 VSETQTTAT
-66 NVNHIEETQSY
+66 NVNTIEETQSY

-91 TTEEAPKAV
+91 TTEEAPNAV
-100 QAPQTAQPANIE
+100 QEPQTAQPANVE
-112 TVKEEVVKEEAKP
+112 TVKEEEKP
-125 QVKETTQSQDNSGD
+125 QVKETTQPQDNSGN

-144 LTPKKA
+144 LTPKKV
-150 TQNQVAETQV
+150 TQNQGTETQV

-179 DVAEAKEASNAKV
+179 DVVESKEASDAKV
-192 ETGTDVTSKVTVE
+192 EMGTDVTSKVTVTE
-205 IGSIEGHNNTN
+205 SSIEGHNNTN

-234 ENGLHQGDYFDFT
+234 EKGLHKGDYFDFT

-275 GEVLEGGKIR
+275 GKILEGGKIR

-323 TLNEEQTS
+323 TLNGEQTS

-361 RFSHV
+361 RFTHV

-387 GSNQNGNQPKVRIFE
+387 GSNQNGNQPKVRVFE

-427 TSNMSGNLNLQ
+427 TSSMNGNLNVQ
-438 NNGSYSLNIENL
+438 TNGSYSLNLENL

-554 IDYHTAIDGGGGYVD
+554 IDYHTAIDGEGGYVD

-651 EESTK
+651 E
-656 GIVTGAV
+656 
-663 SDHTTV
+663 D
-669 EDTKEYTTESNLIEL
+669 
-684 VDELPEEHGQA
+684 
-695 QGPVEEITE
+695 
-704 NNHHISHSG
+704 
-713 LGTENG
+713 
-719 HGNYDVIEEIEENS
+719 
-733 HVDIKSEL
+733 
-741 GYEGGQ
+741 
-747 NSGNQS
+747 
-753 FEEDTEED
+753 
-761 KPKYEQGGNIVDI
+761 
-774 DFDSVPQIHGQ
+774 
-785 NKGNQSFEEDTEKD
+785 
-799 KPKYEHGG
+799 
-807 NIIDIDFDSVPHI
+807 
-820 HGFNK
+820 
-825 HTEIIE
+825 
-831 EDTNPG
+831 
-837 GGQVTTESNLVEFDE
+837 
-852 ESTKGIVTGAV
+852 STKGIVTGAV

-919 HGNYDVIEE
+919 HGNYGVIEE

-985 NKGNQS
+985 NNGNQS

-999 KPKYEQGGN
+999 KPKYEHGGN

-1055 LPQVSG
+1055 LPKVSG
-1061 HNEGQQTIEEDTTPP
+1061 QNEGQQTIEEDTT
-1076 IVPPTPPTPEVPS
+1076 PPTPPTPEVPS

-1109 PPTPEVPTEPGKPIP
+1109 PPIPEVPSEPETPTPPTPEVPAEPGKPVP

-1149 NEKVKAVV
+1149 NEKVKAVA
-1157 PTKKAQSKKS
+1157 PTKKPQSKKS
-1167 ELPETGGEESTNN
+1167 ELPETGGEESTNK

>member
-91 TTEEAPKAV
+91 TTEEAPKTV
-100 QAPQTAQPANIE
+100 QAPKVETSRVDLPSEKVADKKTTGTQVDTAQPSNVSEIKPRMKRSTDVAAVAE
-112 TVKEEVVKEEAKP
+112 KEVVEE
-125 QVKETTQSQDNSGD
+125 T
-139 QRQVD
+139 
-144 LTPKKA
+144 KA
-150 TQNQVAETQV
+150 
-160 EVAQPRTASE
+160 
-170 SKPRVTRSA
+170 
-179 DVAEAKEASNAKV
+179 
-192 ETGTDVTSKVTVE
+192 TGTDVTNKVEVTE
-205 IGSIEGHNNTN
+205 SSLEGHNKDSNIVN
-216 KVEPHAGQRAVL
+216 PHNAQRVTL
-228 KYKLKF
+228 KYKWKF
-234 ENGLHQGDYFDFT
+234 GEGIKKGDYFDFT
-247 LSNNVNT
+247 LSNNVET
-254 HGVSTARKVP
+254 HGISTLRKVP
-264 EIKNGSVVMAT
+264 EIKNSTEDKVMAI
-275 GEVLEGGKIR
+275 GEVIDERKIR
-285 YTFTNDIEDKVDV
+285 YTFTDYIDNKKDLM
-298 TAELEINLFI
+298 AELNLNLFI
-308 DPKTVQTNGNQTITS
+308 DPTTVTKHGDQNVEVKLGRNTVSKTFNIQYLDGVKDRMGVTVNGRID
-323 TLNEEQTS
+323 TLN
-331 KELDVKY
+331 KG
-338 KDGIGNYYANLN
+338 DG
-350 GSIETFNKANN
+350 K
-361 RFSHV
+361 FSHFAYV
-366 AFIKPNNG
+366 KPNNQSL
-374 KTTSVTVT
+374 TSV
-382 GTLMK
+382 
-387 GSNQNGNQPKVRIFE
+387 
-402 YLGNNE
+402 
-408 DIAKSVYANTT
+408 
-419 DTSKFKEV
+419 
-427 TSNMSGNLNLQ
+427 
-438 NNGSYSLNIENL
+438 
-450 DKTYVVH
+450 
-457 YDGEY
+457 
-462 LNGTDEVD
+462 
-470 FRTQMVGHPEQLYK
+470 
-484 YYYDRGYTLTWD
+484 
-496 NGLVLYSNKANGNGK
+496 
-511 NGPIIQNNKFEYKED
+511 
-526 TIKET
+526 T
-531 LTGQYD
+531 LTGQLTSGYKQNV
-537 KNLVTT
+537 KNPTVKVYKHIGSDELAESVYGDLENKMKFQDVTGELT
-543 VEEEYDSSTLD
+543 LQYTSNGGYSLNFNNLDQSKNYVIKYEGDYDSNTNALEFQTHLLGYYNYYYYNTSNLTWKNGVAFYSNNAQGDGKDKPKEPIIEHSTP
-554 IDYHTAIDGGGGYVD
+554 
-569 GYIETIEETDSSAI
+569 IELEFKSEPPVEKHELTGTIEESNDSKPI
-583 DIDYH
+583 DFEYH
-588 TAVDSEA
+588 TAVEGVEGHAEGIIETEEDSI
-595 GHVGGYTES
+595 HV
-604 SEESNPIDFEES
+604 DFEES

-651 EESTK
+651 EDSTK

-663 SDHTTV
+663 SDHTT
-669 EDTKEYTTESNLIEL
+669 I
-684 VDELPEEHGQA
+684 
-695 QGPVEEITE
+695 
-704 NNHHISHSG
+704 
-713 LGTENG
+713 
-719 HGNYDVIEEIEENS
+719 
-733 HVDIKSEL
+733 
-741 GYEGGQ
+741 
-747 NSGNQS
+747 
-753 FEEDTEED
+753 
-761 KPKYEQGGNIVDI
+761 
-774 DFDSVPQIHGQ
+774 
-785 NKGNQSFEEDTEKD
+785 
-799 KPKYEHGG
+799 
-807 NIIDIDFDSVPHI
+807 
-820 HGFNK
+820 
-825 HTEIIE
+825 
-831 EDTNPG
+831 
-837 GGQVTTESNLVEFDE
+837 
-852 ESTKGIVTGAV
+852 
-863 SDHTTVEDTK
+863 EDTK

-919 HGNYDVIEE
+919 HGNYGVIEE

-940 LGYEGGQNSGNQSF
+940 LGYEGDRNSGNQSF

-985 NKGNQS
+985 NNGNQS

-1089 EPETPTPPTPEVPSE
+1089 EPETPTPPTPEVPA
-1104 PETPT
+1104 
-1109 PPTPEVPTEPGKPIP
+1109 EPGKPVP

-1149 NEKVKAVV
+1149 NEKVKAVA

-1200 KNHKA
+1200 KNNKA

>member
-83 QPSNATQV
+83 QQSNVTQV
-91 TTEEAPKAV
+91 TIEEAPKAV
-100 QAPQTAQPANIE
+100 QAPQTAQPANVE

-125 QVKETTQSQDNSGD
+125 QVEKTQSQDNSGD
-139 QRQVD
+139 QKQVD

-170 SKPRVTRSA
+170 SKARVTRSA
-179 DVAEAKEASNAKV
+179 DVVEAKEASNASEIK
-192 ETGTDVTSKVTVE
+192 GTDVTSQVTVE
-205 IGSIEGHNNTN
+205 SGSIEAPQGN
-216 KVEPHAGQRAVL
+216 KVEPHAGQRVVL

-234 ENGLHQGDYFDFT
+234 EKGLHKGDYFDFT

-254 HGVSTARKVP
+254 YGVSTARKVP

-275 GEVLEGGKIR
+275 GQLLGNGKIR
-285 YTFTNDIEDKVDV
+285 YTFTDYIDYKVNV
-298 TAELEINLFI
+298 TADLEINLFI
-308 DPKTVQTNGNQTITS
+308 DPKTVQSNGQQTITS
-323 TLNEEQTS
+323 TLND
-331 KELDVKY
+331 KETKNTLPIEYNPGVS
-338 KDGIGNYYANLN
+338 NSYANVN
-350 GSIETFNKANN
+350 GSIETFDKGNN
-361 RFSHV
+361 RFTHV
-366 AFIKPNNG
+366 AYIKPQNG
-374 KTTSVTVT
+374 HKSDSVSIT
-382 GTLMK
+382 GTLTQ
-387 GSNQNGNQPKVRIFE
+387 GSKADGKAPTVKVYE
-402 YLGNNE
+402 VLKDANE
-408 DIAKSVYANTT
+408 LPQSVYANVS
-419 DTSKFKEV
+419 DSSMFKDV
-427 TSNMSGNLNLQ
+427 TEEMKDKLKVE
-438 NNGSYSLNIENL
+438 NNGNYKLDIEKLEKSYVI
-450 DKTYVVH
+450 H

-462 LNGTDEVD
+462 LSGSDQVN
-470 FRTQMVGHPEQLYK
+470 FRTHMFGYPEQQYK
-484 YYYDRGYTLTWD
+484 YYYTHLGYKLTWD
-496 NGLVLYSNKANGNGK
+496 NGLVLYSNKAKGDGTNGT
-511 NGPIIQNNKFEYKED
+511 ITESNNMTFDEEYG
-526 TIKET
+526 TGVI
-531 LTGQYD
+531 TGQYD

-554 IDYHTAIDGGGGYVD
+554 IDYHTAIDGEGGYVD

-695 QGPVEEITE
+695 QGPIEEITE

-719 HGNYDVIEEIEENS
+719 HGNYGVIEEIEENS

-785 NKGNQSFEEDTEKD
+785 NN
-799 KPKYEHGG
+799 
-807 NIIDIDFDSVPHI
+807 
-820 HGFNK
+820 
-825 HTEIIE
+825 
-831 EDTNPG
+831 
-837 GGQVTTESNLVEFDE
+837 
-852 ESTKGIVTGAV
+852 
-863 SDHTTVEDTK
+863 
-873 EYTTES
+873 
-879 NLIELVDELPEEH
+879 
-892 GQAQGPIEEITE
+892 
-904 NNHHISHSGLGTENG
+904 
-919 HGNYDVIEE
+919 
-928 IEENSHVDIKSE
+928 
-940 LGYEGGQNSGNQSF
+940 GNQSF

-966 QGGNIVDIDFDS
+966 QGGNIIDIDFDS
-978 VPQIHGQ
+978 VPQIHG
-985 NKGNQS
+985 
-991 FEEDTEKD
+991 
-999 KPKYEQGGN
+999 
-1008 IIDIDFDSVPHI
+1008 
-1020 HGFNKH
+1020 FNKH
-1026 TEIIE
+1026 NEIIE

-1055 LPQVSG
+1055 LPKVSG
-1061 HNEGQQTIEEDTTPP
+1061 QNEGQQTIEEDTT
-1076 IVPPTPPTPEVPS
+1076 PPTPPTPEVPS

-1109 PPTPEVPTEPGKPIP
+1109 PPTPEVPSEPETPTPPTPEVPSEPGKPTPPTPEVPAEPGKPVP

-1130 KKPSKPVEQGK
+1130 KNPSKPVEQGK

-1149 NEKVKAVV
+1149 NEKVKAVA
-1157 PTKKAQSKKS
+1157 PTKQKQSKKS
-1167 ELPETGGEESTNN
+1167 ELPGTGGEESTNK
-1180 GMLFGGLFS
+1180 GILFGGLFS
-1189 ILGLALLRRNK
+1189 ILGLVLLRRNK
-1200 KNHKA
+1200 KNNKA

>member
-1 MKNNLRYGIRKH
+1 
-13 KLGAASVF
+13 
-21 LGTMIV
+21 MIV

-46 EENGNSATDNK
+46 EENGNSATENK

-91 TTEEAPKAV
+91 TTEEAPKAAV
-100 QAPQTAQPANIE
+100 QAPQTAQPANVE

-144 LTPKKA
+144 LTPKKV

-160 EVAQPRTASE
+160 VVAQPRTASE

-179 DVAEAKEASNAKV
+179 DVVEAKEASNASEIK
-192 ETGTDVTSKVTVE
+192 GTDVTSKVTVE
-205 IGSIEGHNNTN
+205 SGSIEEPQGN
-216 KVEPHAGQRAVL
+216 KVEPHAGQRVVL

-234 ENGLHQGDYFDFT
+234 EKDLHKGDYFDFT

-254 HGVSTARKVP
+254 YGVSTARKVP

-275 GEVLEGGKIR
+275 GQLLGNGKIR
-285 YTFTNDIEDKVDV
+285 YTFTDYIDYKVNV
-298 TAELEINLFI
+298 TADLEINLFI
-308 DPKTVQTNGNQTITS
+308 DPKTVQSNGQQTITS
-323 TLNEEQTS
+323 TLND
-331 KELDVKY
+331 KETKNTLPIEYNPGVS
-338 KDGIGNYYANLN
+338 NSYANVN
-350 GSIETFNKANN
+350 GSIETFDKGNN
-361 RFSHV
+361 RFTHV
-366 AFIKPNNG
+366 AYIKPQNG
-374 KTTSVTVT
+374 HKSDSVSIT
-382 GTLMK
+382 GTLTQ
-387 GSNQNGNQPKVRIFE
+387 GSKADGKAPTVKVYE
-402 YLGNNE
+402 VLKDANE
-408 DIAKSVYANTT
+408 LPQSVYANVS
-419 DTSKFKEV
+419 DSSMFKDV
-427 TSNMSGNLNLQ
+427 TEEMNDKLKVE
-438 NNGSYSLNIENL
+438 NNGNYKLDIEKLEKSYVI
-450 DKTYVVH
+450 H

-462 LNGTDEVD
+462 LSGSDQVN
-470 FRTQMVGHPEQLYK
+470 FRTHMFGYPEQQYK
-484 YYYDRGYTLTWD
+484 YYYTHLGYKLTWD
-496 NGLVLYSNKANGNGK
+496 NGLVLYSNKAKGDGTNGT
-511 NGPIIQNNKFEYKED
+511 ITESNNMTFDEEYG
-526 TIKET
+526 TGVI
-531 LTGQYD
+531 TGQYD

-554 IDYHTAIDGGGGYVD
+554 IDYHTAIDGEGGYVD

-656 GIVTGAV
+656 GIVTGAI

-669 EDTKEYTTESNLIEL
+669 EN
-684 VDELPEEHGQA
+684 
-695 QGPVEEITE
+695 
-704 NNHHISHSG
+704 
-713 LGTENG
+713 
-719 HGNYDVIEEIEENS
+719 
-733 HVDIKSEL
+733 
-741 GYEGGQ
+741 
-747 NSGNQS
+747 
-753 FEEDTEED
+753 
-761 KPKYEQGGNIVDI
+761 
-774 DFDSVPQIHGQ
+774 
-785 NKGNQSFEEDTEKD
+785 
-799 KPKYEHGG
+799 
-807 NIIDIDFDSVPHI
+807 
-820 HGFNK
+820 
-825 HTEIIE
+825 
-831 EDTNPG
+831 
-837 GGQVTTESNLVEFDE
+837 
-852 ESTKGIVTGAV
+852 
-863 SDHTTVEDTK
+863 TK

-919 HGNYDVIEE
+919 HGNYGVIEE

-940 LGYEGGQNSGNQSF
+940 LGYEGGQNIGNQSF

-978 VPQIHGQ
+978 VPQIQGQ
-985 NKGNQS
+985 NKGDQSFEEDTEKDKPKYEQGGNIVDIDFDSVPQIQGQNIGNQS

-999 KPKYEQGGN
+999 KPKYEHGGN

-1031 EDTNKDKPNYQFGGH
+1031 EDTNKDKPSYQFGGH
-1046 NSVDFEEDT
+1046 NGIDFVEDT
-1055 LPQVSG
+1055 LPKVSG
-1061 HNEGQQTIEEDTTPP
+1061 QNEGQQTIEEDTT
-1076 IVPPTPPTPEVPS
+1076 PPTPPTPEVPS
-1089 EPETPTPPTPEVPSE
+1089 EPETPTPPTPEVPA
-1104 PETPT
+1104 
-1109 PPTPEVPTEPGKPIP
+1109 EPGKPVP

-1149 NEKVKAVV
+1149 NEKVKV
-1157 PTKKAQSKKS
+1157 
-1167 ELPETGGEESTNN
+1167 
-1180 GMLFGGLFS
+1180 
-1189 ILGLALLRRNK
+1189 
-1200 KNHKA
+1200 

>member
-46 EENGNSATDNK
+46 EENGNSATENK
-57 TSETQTTAT
+57 VNETQTTTT
-66 NVNHIEETQSY
+66 NVNTIDETQSY
-77 NATVTE
+77 SATATE

-91 TTEEAPKAV
+91 TTEEAP
-100 QAPQTAQPANIE
+100 QTAQPANLE

-125 QVKETTQSQDNSGD
+125 QVETTQPQDNSGD

-150 TQNQVAETQV
+150 TQNQVAKTQV

-170 SKPRVTRSA
+170 SKARVTRSA
-179 DVAEAKEASNAKV
+179 DVVEAKEASDAKV

-205 IGSIEGHNNTN
+205 DESKIEAPKGNN
-216 KVEPHAGQRAVL
+216 VQPHEGQRVVL

-234 ENGLHQGDYFDFT
+234 QDGLKTGDYFDFT

-254 HGVSTARKVP
+254 HGVSTTRKVP
-264 EIKNGSVVMAT
+264 DIKNGSLVMAK
-275 GEVLEGGKIR
+275 GQVLDNGRIR
-285 YTFTNDIEDKVDV
+285 YTFIDYIKDKVNV
-298 TAELEINLFI
+298 TANLEINLFI
-308 DPKTVQTNGNQTITS
+308 DPKTVQSNGQQTITS
-323 TLNEEQTS
+323 KLNGKETS
-331 KELDVKY
+331 GTMQITY
-338 KDGIGNYYANLN
+338 KDGVKNQYTNVN
-350 GSIETFNKANN
+350 GSIETFDKEKNK
-361 RFSHV
+361 FTHV
-366 AFIKPNNG
+366 AYIKPINGNNSD
-374 KTTSVTVT
+374 SVTVT
-382 GTLMK
+382 GMLTQ
-387 GSNQNGNQPKVRIFE
+387 GSNENGTQPNVKIYE
-402 YLGNNE
+402 YVGTENGLPQ
-408 DIAKSVYANTT
+408 SVYANTVDST
-419 DTSKFKEV
+419 QLKDV
-427 TSNMSGNLNLQ
+427 TNQMSDKLKVQ
-438 NNGSYSLNIENL
+438 NNGSYSLNFDKL
-450 DKTYVVH
+450 DKTYVIH
-457 YDGEY
+457 YTGDY
-462 LNGTDEVD
+462 LNGTSEVN
-470 FRTQMVGHPEQLYK
+470 FRTQLTGYPENHYK
-484 YYYDRGYTLTWD
+484 TYYYYNHGYTLTWD
-496 NGLVLYSNKANGNGK
+496 NGLVLYSNKANGDGK
-511 NGPIIQNNKFEYKED
+511 YGPIVDSNNFEFSED
-526 TIKET
+526 SGNGSIS
-531 LTGQYD
+531 GQYD
-537 KNLVTT
+537 AKQIIET
-543 VEEEYDSSTLD
+543 EENQDNTPLD
-554 IDYHTAIDGGGGYVD
+554 IDYHTAIDGEGGYVD

-616 THENSKHHADVVEY
+616 THDNSKHHADVVEY
-630 EEDTNPGGGQ
+630 
-640 VTTESNLVEFD
+640 
-651 EESTK
+651 
-656 GIVTGAV
+656 
-663 SDHTTV
+663 
-669 EDTKEYTTESNLIEL
+669 
-684 VDELPEEHGQA
+684 
-695 QGPVEEITE
+695 
-704 NNHHISHSG
+704 
-713 LGTENG
+713 
-719 HGNYDVIEEIEENS
+719 
-733 HVDIKSEL
+733 
-741 GYEGGQ
+741 
-747 NSGNQS
+747 
-753 FEEDTEED
+753 
-761 KPKYEQGGNIVDI
+761 
-774 DFDSVPQIHGQ
+774 
-785 NKGNQSFEEDTEKD
+785 
-799 KPKYEHGG
+799 
-807 NIIDIDFDSVPHI
+807 
-820 HGFNK
+820 
-825 HTEIIE
+825 E

-919 HGNYDVIEE
+919 HGNYGVIEE

-985 NKGNQS
+985 NKGDQS

-999 KPKYEQGGN
+999 KPKYEHGGN

-1046 NSVDFEEDT
+1046 NIVDFEEDT
-1055 LPQVSG
+1055 LPKVSG
-1061 HNEGQQTIEEDTTPP
+1061 QNEGQQTIEEDTT
-1076 IVPPTPPTPEVPS
+1076 PPTPPTPEVPS

-1109 PPTPEVPTEPGKPIP
+1109 PPIPEVPSEPETPTPPTPEVPGEPETPTPPTPEVPSEPGTPVPPTPEVPAEPGKPVP

-1149 NEKVKAVV
+1149 NEKVKAVA

-1167 ELPETGGEESTNN
+1167 ELPETGGEESTNK

-1200 KNHKA
+1200 KNNKA

>member
-33 KEAAASEQKTTTV
+33 KEAAASEQKTTV

-57 TSETQTTAT
+57 VSETQTTAT
-66 NVNHIEETQSY
+66 NVNTIEETQSY

-91 TTEEAPKAV
+91 TTEEAPNAV
-100 QAPQTAQPANIE
+100 QAPQTAQPANVE
-112 TVKEEVVKEEAKP
+112 TVKEEEKP
-125 QVKETTQSQDNSGD
+125 QVKETTQPQDNSGN

-144 LTPKKA
+144 LTPKKV
-150 TQNQVAETQV
+150 TQNQGTETQV

-179 DVAEAKEASNAKV
+179 DVAEAKEASDVSEVK
-192 ETGTDVTSKVTVE
+192 GRDVTSKVTVTE
-205 IGSIEGHNNTN
+205 SSIEGHNNTN

-254 HGVSTARKVP
+254 HGVSTVRKVP
-264 EIKNGSVVMAT
+264 DILNGSLVMAT
-275 GEVLEGGKIR
+275 GKVLGEGKIR
-285 YTFTNDIEDKVDV
+285 YTFTDYINNKVNV
-298 TAELEINLFI
+298 TANLEINLFI
-308 DPKTVQTNGNQTITS
+308 DPKTVQDNGNQKITS
-323 TLNEEQTS
+323 MINDHETEKTIPISYNPGVSNT
-331 KELDVKY
+331 
-338 KDGIGNYYANLN
+338 YANIN
-350 GSIETFNKANN
+350 GSIETFNKADNK
-361 RFSHV
+361 FTHV
-366 AFIKPNNG
+366 AYIIPKNG
-374 KTTSVTVT
+374 MSTESATIT

-387 GSNQNGNQPKVRIFE
+387 GSNSNGNSPTVKIFE
-402 YLGNNE
+402 VLESNKE
-408 DIAKSVYANTT
+408 LPKSVYANIN
-419 DTSKFKEV
+419 DTNTFKDV
-427 TSNMSGNLNLQ
+427 TSQMKDNLTVSE
-438 NNGSYSLNIENL
+438 NGSYSLNIENL
-450 DKTYVVH
+450 NKTYVVH
-457 YDGEY
+457 YSGEY
-462 LNGTDEVD
+462 LSGSHEVD
-470 FRTQMVGHPEQLYK
+470 FRTQMTGHPKQQSI
-484 YYYDRGYTLTWD
+484 YYYNHGYTLTWD
-496 NGLVLYSNKANGNGK
+496 NGLVLYSNKANGDGK
-511 NGPIIQNNKFEYKED
+511 YGPIVDSNNFEFSED
-526 TIKET
+526 SGNGSIS
-531 LTGQYD
+531 GQYD
-537 KNLVTT
+537 AKQIIET
-543 VEEEYDSSTLD
+543 EENQDNTPLD
-554 IDYHTAIDGGGGYVD
+554 IDYHTAIDGEGGYVD

-695 QGPVEEITE
+695 QGPIEEITE

-719 HGNYDVIEEIEENS
+719 HGNYGVIEEIEENS

-785 NKGNQSFEEDTEKD
+785 NKGDQSFEEDTEKD

-831 EDTNPG
+831 EDTN
-837 GGQVTTESNLVEFDE
+837 
-852 ESTKGIVTGAV
+852 
-863 SDHTTVEDTK
+863 
-873 EYTTES
+873 
-879 NLIELVDELPEEH
+879 
-892 GQAQGPIEEITE
+892 
-904 NNHHISHSGLGTENG
+904 
-919 HGNYDVIEE
+919 
-928 IEENSHVDIKSE
+928 
-940 LGYEGGQNSGNQSF
+940 
-954 EEDTEEDKPKYE
+954 
-966 QGGNIVDIDFDS
+966 
-978 VPQIHGQ
+978 
-985 NKGNQS
+985 
-991 FEEDTEKD
+991 
-999 KPKYEQGGN
+999 
-1008 IIDIDFDSVPHI
+1008 
-1020 HGFNKH
+1020 
-1026 TEIIE
+1026 
-1031 EDTNKDKPNYQFGGH
+1031 KDKPNYQFGGH
-1046 NSVDFEEDT
+1046 NIVDFEEDT
-1055 LPQVSG
+1055 LPKVSG
-1061 HNEGQQTIEEDTTPP
+1061 QNEGQQTIEEDTTPP
-1076 IVPPTPPTPEVPS
+1076 TPPTPPTPEVPS

-1109 PPTPEVPTEPGKPIP
+1109 PPTPEVPSEPETPTPPTPEVPSEPETPTPPTPEVPAEPGKPVP

-1149 NEKVKAVV
+1149 NEKVKAVA

-1167 ELPETGGEESTNN
+1167 ELPETGGEESTNK

-1200 KNHKA
+1200 KNNKA

>member
-57 TSETQTTAT
+57 VNETQTTTT
-66 NVNHIEETQSY
+66 NVNTIDETQSY
-77 NATVTE
+77 SATATE

-91 TTEEAPKAV
+91 TTEKAPKAVQAV
-100 QAPQTAQPANIE
+100 QAPQTAQPANLE

-160 EVAQPRTASE
+160 EVAQPRTVSE

-179 DVAEAKEASNAKV
+179 DVVDAKEASDVSEVK
-192 ETGTDVTSKVTVE
+192 GTDVTSKVTVE
-205 IGSIEGHNNTN
+205 DESKIEAPKGNN
-216 KVEPHAGQRAVL
+216 VQPHEGQRVVL

-234 ENGLHQGDYFDFT
+234 QDGLKTGDYFDFT

-254 HGVSTARKVP
+254 HGVSTIRKVP
-264 EIKNGSVVMAT
+264 DIKNGSLVMAK
-275 GEVLEGGKIR
+275 GQVLDNGRIR
-285 YTFTNDIEDKVDV
+285 YTFIDYIKDKVNV
-298 TAELEINLFI
+298 TANLEINLFI
-308 DPKTVQTNGNQTITS
+308 DPKTVQSNGQQTITS
-323 TLNEEQTS
+323 KLNGKETS
-331 KELDVKY
+331 GTMQITY
-338 KDGIGNYYANLN
+338 KDGVKNQYTNVN
-350 GSIETFNKANN
+350 GSIETFDKEKNK
-361 RFSHV
+361 FTHV
-366 AFIKPNNG
+366 AYIKPINGNNSD
-374 KTTSVTVT
+374 SVTVT
-382 GTLMK
+382 GMLTQ
-387 GSNQNGNQPKVRIFE
+387 GSNENGTQPNVKIYE
-402 YLGNNE
+402 YVGTENGLPQ
-408 DIAKSVYANTT
+408 SVYANTADST
-419 DTSKFKEV
+419 QLKDV
-427 TSNMSGNLNLQ
+427 TNQMSDKLKVQ
-438 NNGSYSLNIENL
+438 NNGSYSLNFDKL
-450 DKTYVVH
+450 DKTYVIH
-457 YDGEY
+457 YTGDY
-462 LNGTDEVD
+462 LNGTSEVN
-470 FRTQMVGHPEQLYK
+470 FRTQLTGYPENRYK
-484 YYYDRGYTLTWD
+484 TYYYNNGYILTWD
-496 NGLVLYSNKANGNGK
+496 NGLVLYSNKANGDGK
-511 NGPIIQNNKFEYKED
+511 YGPIVDSNNFEFSED
-526 TIKET
+526 SGNGSIS
-531 LTGQYD
+531 GQYD
-537 KNLVTT
+537 AKQIIET
-543 VEEEYDSSTLD
+543 EENQDNTPLD
-554 IDYHTAIDGGGGYVD
+554 IDYHTAIDGEGGYVD

-595 GHVGGYTES
+595 GHVGGCTES

-651 EESTK
+651 EESTR
-656 GIVTGAV
+656 V
-663 SDHTTV
+663 
-669 EDTKEYTTESNLIEL
+669 
-684 VDELPEEHGQA
+684 
-695 QGPVEEITE
+695 
-704 NNHHISHSG
+704 
-713 LGTENG
+713 
-719 HGNYDVIEEIEENS
+719 
-733 HVDIKSEL
+733 
-741 GYEGGQ
+741 
-747 NSGNQS
+747 
-753 FEEDTEED
+753 
-761 KPKYEQGGNIVDI
+761 
-774 DFDSVPQIHGQ
+774 
-785 NKGNQSFEEDTEKD
+785 
-799 KPKYEHGG
+799 
-807 NIIDIDFDSVPHI
+807 
-820 HGFNK
+820 
-825 HTEIIE
+825 
-831 EDTNPG
+831 
-837 GGQVTTESNLVEFDE
+837 
-852 ESTKGIVTGAV
+852 IVTGAV

-919 HGNYDVIEE
+919 HGNYGVIEE

-985 NKGNQS
+985 NKGDQS

-999 KPKYEQGGN
+999 KPKYEHGGN

-1046 NSVDFEEDT
+1046 NIVDFEEDT
-1055 LPQVSG
+1055 LPKVSG
-1061 HNEGQQTIEEDTTPP
+1061 QNEGQQTIEEDTT
-1076 IVPPTPPTPEVPS
+1076 PPTPPTPEVPS

-1109 PPTPEVPTEPGKPIP
+1109 PPTPEVPSEP
-1124 PAKEEP
+1124 
-1130 KKPSKPVEQGK
+1130 
-1141 VVTPVIEI
+1141 
-1149 NEKVKAVV
+1149 
-1157 PTKKAQSKKS
+1157 
-1167 ELPETGGEESTNN
+1167 
-1180 GMLFGGLFS
+1180 
-1189 ILGLALLRRNK
+1189 
-1200 KNHKA
+1200 

>member
-57 TSETQTTAT
+57 VNETQTTTT
-66 NVNHIEETQSY
+66 NVNTIDETQSY
-77 NATVTE
+77 SATATE

-91 TTEEAPKAV
+91 TTEKAPKAVQAVQAV
-100 QAPQTAQPANIE
+100 QAPQTAQPANLE

-160 EVAQPRTASE
+160 EVAQPRTVSE

-179 DVAEAKEASNAKV
+179 DVAEAKEASDVSEVK
-192 ETGTDVTSKVTVE
+192 GTDVTSKVTVTE
-205 IGSIEGHNNTN
+205 SSIEGHNNTN

-254 HGVSTARKVP
+254 HGVSTVRKVP
-264 EIKNGSVVMAT
+264 DILNGSLVMAT
-275 GEVLEGGKIR
+275 GKVLGEGKIR
-285 YTFTNDIEDKVDV
+285 YTFTDYINNKVNV
-298 TAELEINLFI
+298 TANLEINLFI
-308 DPKTVQTNGNQTITS
+308 DPKTVQDNGNQKITS
-323 TLNEEQTS
+323 MINDHETEKTIPISYNPGVSNT
-331 KELDVKY
+331 
-338 KDGIGNYYANLN
+338 YANIN
-350 GSIETFNKANN
+350 GSIETFNKADNK
-361 RFSHV
+361 FTHV
-366 AFIKPNNG
+366 AYIIPKNG
-374 KTTSVTVT
+374 MSTESATIT

-387 GSNQNGNQPKVRIFE
+387 GSNSNGNSPTVKIFE
-402 YLGNNE
+402 VLESNKE
-408 DIAKSVYANTT
+408 LPKSVYANIN
-419 DTSKFKEV
+419 DTNTFKDV
-427 TSNMSGNLNLQ
+427 TSQMKDNLTVSE
-438 NNGSYSLNIENL
+438 NGSYSLNIENL
-450 DKTYVVH
+450 NKTYVVH
-457 YDGEY
+457 YSGEY
-462 LNGTDEVD
+462 LSGSHEVD
-470 FRTQMVGHPEQLYK
+470 FRTQMTGHPKQQSI
-484 YYYDRGYTLTWD
+484 YYYNHGYTLTWD
-496 NGLVLYSNKANGNGK
+496 NGLVLYSNKANGDGK
-511 NGPIIQNNKFEYKED
+511 YGPIVDSNNFEFSED
-526 TIKET
+526 SGNGSIS
-531 LTGQYD
+531 GQYD
-537 KNLVTT
+537 AKQIIET
-543 VEEEYDSSTLD
+543 EENQDNTPLD
-554 IDYHTAIDGGGGYVD
+554 IDYHTAIDGEGGYVD

-695 QGPVEEITE
+695 QGPIEEITE

-719 HGNYDVIEEIEENS
+719 HGNYGVIEEIEENS

-785 NKGNQSFEEDTEKD
+785 NKGDQSFEEDTEKD

-831 EDTNPG
+831 EDTN
-837 GGQVTTESNLVEFDE
+837 
-852 ESTKGIVTGAV
+852 
-863 SDHTTVEDTK
+863 
-873 EYTTES
+873 
-879 NLIELVDELPEEH
+879 
-892 GQAQGPIEEITE
+892 
-904 NNHHISHSGLGTENG
+904 
-919 HGNYDVIEE
+919 
-928 IEENSHVDIKSE
+928 
-940 LGYEGGQNSGNQSF
+940 
-954 EEDTEEDKPKYE
+954 
-966 QGGNIVDIDFDS
+966 
-978 VPQIHGQ
+978 
-985 NKGNQS
+985 
-991 FEEDTEKD
+991 
-999 KPKYEQGGN
+999 
-1008 IIDIDFDSVPHI
+1008 
-1020 HGFNKH
+1020 
-1026 TEIIE
+1026 
-1031 EDTNKDKPNYQFGGH
+1031 KDKPNYQFGGH
-1046 NSVDFEEDT
+1046 NIVDFEEDT
-1055 LPQVSG
+1055 LPKVSG
-1061 HNEGQQTIEEDTTPP
+1061 QNEGQQTIEEDTTPP
-1076 IVPPTPPTPEVPS
+1076 TPPTPPTPEVPS

-1109 PPTPEVPTEPGKPIP
+1109 PPTPEVPSEPETPTPPTPEVPSEPETPTPPTPEVPAEPGKPVP

-1149 NEKVKAVV
+1149 NEKVKAVA

-1167 ELPETGGEESTNN
+1167 ELPETGGEESTNK

-1200 KNHKA
+1200 KNNKA

>member
-1 MKNNLRYGIRKH
+1 MHLKGDIIVKNNLRYGIRKH

-57 TSETQTTAT
+57 VSETQTTAT

-91 TTEEAPKAV
+91 TTQEVPKAV
-100 QAPQTAQPANIE
+100 QAPLTAQPANVE

-125 QVKETTQSQDNSGD
+125 QVKETTQPQDNSGD

-150 TQNQVAETQV
+150 TQNQAAETQV

-179 DVAEAKEASNAKV
+179 DVVDASDAKV

-205 IGSIEGHNNTN
+205 DESKIEAPKGNN
-216 KVEPHAGQRAVL
+216 VQPHEGQRVVL

-234 ENGLHQGDYFDFT
+234 QDGLKTGDYFDFT

-254 HGVSTARKVP
+254 HGVSTTRKVP
-264 EIKNGSVVMAT
+264 DIKNGSLVMAK
-275 GEVLEGGKIR
+275 GQVLDNGRIR
-285 YTFTNDIEDKVDV
+285 YTFIDYIKDKVNV
-298 TAELEINLFI
+298 TANLEINLFI
-308 DPKTVQTNGNQTITS
+308 DPKTVQSNGQQTITS
-323 TLNEEQTS
+323 KLNGKETS
-331 KELDVKY
+331 GTMQITY
-338 KDGIGNYYANLN
+338 KDGVKNHYTNVN
-350 GSIETFNKANN
+350 GSIETFDKEKNK
-361 RFSHV
+361 FTHV
-366 AFIKPNNG
+366 AYIKPINGNNSD
-374 KTTSVTVT
+374 SVTVT
-382 GTLMK
+382 GMLTQ
-387 GSNQNGNQPKVRIFE
+387 GSNENGTQPNVKIYE
-402 YLGNNE
+402 YVGTENGLPQ
-408 DIAKSVYANTT
+408 SVYANTVDST
-419 DTSKFKEV
+419 QLKDV
-427 TSNMSGNLNLQ
+427 TNQMSDKLKVQ
-438 NNGSYSLNIENL
+438 NNGSYSLNFDKL
-450 DKTYVVH
+450 DKTYVIH
-457 YDGEY
+457 YTGDY
-462 LNGTDEVD
+462 LNGTSEVN
-470 FRTQMVGHPEQLYK
+470 FRTQLTGYPENHYK
-484 YYYDRGYTLTWD
+484 TYYYYNHGYTLTWD
-496 NGLVLYSNKANGNGK
+496 NGLVLYSNKANGDGK
-511 NGPIIQNNKFEYKED
+511 YGPIVDSNNFEFSED
-526 TIKET
+526 SGNGSIS
-531 LTGQYD
+531 GQYD
-537 KNLVTT
+537 EKQIIET
-543 VEEEYDSSTLD
+543 EENQDNTPLD
-554 IDYHTAIDGGGGYVD
+554 IDYHTAIDGEGGYVD

-663 SDHTTV
+663 T
-669 EDTKEYTTESNLIEL
+669 
-684 VDELPEEHGQA
+684 
-695 QGPVEEITE
+695 
-704 NNHHISHSG
+704 
-713 LGTENG
+713 
-719 HGNYDVIEEIEENS
+719 
-733 HVDIKSEL
+733 
-741 GYEGGQ
+741 
-747 NSGNQS
+747 
-753 FEEDTEED
+753 
-761 KPKYEQGGNIVDI
+761 
-774 DFDSVPQIHGQ
+774 
-785 NKGNQSFEEDTEKD
+785 
-799 KPKYEHGG
+799 
-807 NIIDIDFDSVPHI
+807 
-820 HGFNK
+820 
-825 HTEIIE
+825 
-831 EDTNPG
+831 
-837 GGQVTTESNLVEFDE
+837 
-852 ESTKGIVTGAV
+852 
-863 SDHTTVEDTK
+863 DHTTVEDTK

-919 HGNYDVIEE
+919 HGNYGVIEE
-928 IEENSHVDIKSE
+928 IEENTHVDIKSE

-985 NKGNQS
+985 NNGNQS

-1026 TEIIE
+1026 NEIIE

-1055 LPQVSG
+1055 LPKVSG
-1061 HNEGQQTIEEDTTPP
+1061 QNEGQQTIEEDTTSPTPP
-1076 IVPPTPPTPEVPS
+1076 TPEVPSEPETPTPPTPEVPS

-1109 PPTPEVPTEPGKPIP
+1109 PPTPEVPTEPGKPVSP
-1124 PAKEEP
+1124 TKEEP

-1149 NEKVKAVV
+1149 NEKVKVV
-1157 PTKKAQSKKS
+1157 APTKQKQSKKS
-1167 ELPETGGEESTNN
+1167 ELPETGGEESTNK

-1200 KNHKA
+1200 KNNKA

>member
-33 KEAAASEQKTTTV
+33 KEAAASEQKTTV

-57 TSETQTTAT
+57 VSETQTTAT
-66 NVNHIEETQSY
+66 NVNTIEETQSY

-91 TTEEAPKAV
+91 TTEEAPNAV
-100 QAPQTAQPANIE
+100 QAPQTAQPANVE
-112 TVKEEVVKEEAKP
+112 TVKEEEKP
-125 QVKETTQSQDNSGD
+125 QVKETTQPQDNSGN

-144 LTPKKA
+144 LTPKKV
-150 TQNQVAETQV
+150 TQNQGTETQV

-179 DVAEAKEASNAKV
+179 DVAEAKEASDVSEVK
-192 ETGTDVTSKVTVE
+192 GTDVTSKVTVTE
-205 IGSIEGHNNTN
+205 SSIEGHNNTN

-254 HGVSTARKVP
+254 HGVSTVRKVP
-264 EIKNGSVVMAT
+264 DILNGSLVMAT
-275 GEVLEGGKIR
+275 GKVLGEGKIR
-285 YTFTNDIEDKVDV
+285 YTFTDYINNKVNV
-298 TAELEINLFI
+298 TANLEINLFI
-308 DPKTVQTNGNQTITS
+308 DPKTVQDNGNQKITS
-323 TLNEEQTS
+323 MINDHETEKTIPISYNPGVSNT
-331 KELDVKY
+331 
-338 KDGIGNYYANLN
+338 YANIN
-350 GSIETFNKANN
+350 GSIETFNKADNK
-361 RFSHV
+361 FTHV
-366 AFIKPNNG
+366 AYIIPKNG
-374 KTTSVTVT
+374 MSTESATIT

-387 GSNQNGNQPKVRIFE
+387 GSNSNGNSPTVKIFE
-402 YLGNNE
+402 VLESNKE
-408 DIAKSVYANTT
+408 LPKSVYANIN
-419 DTSKFKEV
+419 DTNTFKDV
-427 TSNMSGNLNLQ
+427 TSQMKDNLTVSE
-438 NNGSYSLNIENL
+438 NGSYSLNIENL
-450 DKTYVVH
+450 NKTYVVH
-457 YDGEY
+457 YSGEY
-462 LNGTDEVD
+462 LSGSHEVD
-470 FRTQMVGHPEQLYK
+470 FRTQMTGHPKQQSI
-484 YYYDRGYTLTWD
+484 YYYNHGYTLTWD
-496 NGLVLYSNKANGNGK
+496 NGLVLYSNKANGDGK
-511 NGPIIQNNKFEYKED
+511 YGPIVDSNNFEFSED
-526 TIKET
+526 SGNGSIS
-531 LTGQYD
+531 GQYD
-537 KNLVTT
+537 AKQIIET
-543 VEEEYDSSTLD
+543 EENQDNTPLD
-554 IDYHTAIDGGGGYVD
+554 IDYHTAIDGEGGYVD

-695 QGPVEEITE
+695 QGPIEEITE

-719 HGNYDVIEEIEENS
+719 HGNYGVIEEIEENS

-785 NKGNQSFEEDTEKD
+785 NKGDQSFEEDTEKD

-831 EDTNPG
+831 EDTN
-837 GGQVTTESNLVEFDE
+837 
-852 ESTKGIVTGAV
+852 
-863 SDHTTVEDTK
+863 
-873 EYTTES
+873 
-879 NLIELVDELPEEH
+879 
-892 GQAQGPIEEITE
+892 
-904 NNHHISHSGLGTENG
+904 
-919 HGNYDVIEE
+919 
-928 IEENSHVDIKSE
+928 
-940 LGYEGGQNSGNQSF
+940 
-954 EEDTEEDKPKYE
+954 
-966 QGGNIVDIDFDS
+966 
-978 VPQIHGQ
+978 
-985 NKGNQS
+985 
-991 FEEDTEKD
+991 
-999 KPKYEQGGN
+999 
-1008 IIDIDFDSVPHI
+1008 
-1020 HGFNKH
+1020 
-1026 TEIIE
+1026 
-1031 EDTNKDKPNYQFGGH
+1031 KDKPNYQFGGH
-1046 NSVDFEEDT
+1046 NIVDFEEDT
-1055 LPQVSG
+1055 LPKVSG
-1061 HNEGQQTIEEDTTPP
+1061 QNEGQQTIEEDTTPP
-1076 IVPPTPPTPEVPS
+1076 TPPTPPTPEVPSEPETPTPPTPEVPSDPETPTPPTPEVPS

-1109 PPTPEVPTEPGKPIP
+1109 PPTPEVPAEPGKPVP

-1149 NEKVKAVV
+1149 NEKVKAVA

-1167 ELPETGGEESTNN
+1167 ELPETGGEESTNK

-1200 KNHKA
+1200 KNNKA

>member
-33 KEAAASEQKTTTV
+33 KEAAASEQKTTV

-57 TSETQTTAT
+57 VSETQTTAT
-66 NVNHIEETQSY
+66 NVNTIEETQSY

-91 TTEEAPKAV
+91 TTEEALNAV
-100 QAPQTAQPANIE
+100 QEPQTAQPANVE
-112 TVKEEVVKEEAKP
+112 TVKEEEKP
-125 QVKETTQSQDNSGD
+125 QVKETTQPQDNSGN

-144 LTPKKA
+144 LTPKKV
-150 TQNQVAETQV
+150 TQNQGTETQV

-179 DVAEAKEASNAKV
+179 DVVESKEASDAKV
-192 ETGTDVTSKVTVE
+192 EMGTDVTSKVTVTE
-205 IGSIEGHNNTN
+205 SSIEGHNNTN

-234 ENGLHQGDYFDFT
+234 EKGLHKGDYFDFT

-275 GEVLEGGKIR
+275 GKILEGGKIR

-323 TLNEEQTS
+323 TLNGEQTS

-361 RFSHV
+361 RFTHV

-387 GSNQNGNQPKVRIFE
+387 GSNQNGNQPKVRVFE

-427 TSNMSGNLNLQ
+427 TSSMNGNLNVQ
-438 NNGSYSLNIENL
+438 TNGSYSLNLENL

-554 IDYHTAIDGGGGYVD
+554 IDYHTAIDGEGGYVD

-651 EESTK
+651 E
-656 GIVTGAV
+656 
-663 SDHTTV
+663 D
-669 EDTKEYTTESNLIEL
+669 
-684 VDELPEEHGQA
+684 
-695 QGPVEEITE
+695 
-704 NNHHISHSG
+704 
-713 LGTENG
+713 
-719 HGNYDVIEEIEENS
+719 
-733 HVDIKSEL
+733 
-741 GYEGGQ
+741 
-747 NSGNQS
+747 
-753 FEEDTEED
+753 
-761 KPKYEQGGNIVDI
+761 
-774 DFDSVPQIHGQ
+774 
-785 NKGNQSFEEDTEKD
+785 
-799 KPKYEHGG
+799 
-807 NIIDIDFDSVPHI
+807 
-820 HGFNK
+820 
-825 HTEIIE
+825 
-831 EDTNPG
+831 
-837 GGQVTTESNLVEFDE
+837 
-852 ESTKGIVTGAV
+852 STKGIVTGAV

-919 HGNYDVIEE
+919 HGNYGVIEE

-985 NKGNQS
+985 NNGNQS

-999 KPKYEQGGN
+999 KPKYEHGGN

-1055 LPQVSG
+1055 LPKVSG
-1061 HNEGQQTIEEDTTPP
+1061 QNEGQQTIEEDTT
-1076 IVPPTPPTPEVPS
+1076 PPTPPTPEVPS

-1109 PPTPEVPTEPGKPIP
+1109 PPTPEVPSEPEVPTPPTPEIPSEPGKPVP

-1149 NEKVKAVV
+1149 NEKVKAVA

-1167 ELPETGGEESTNN
+1167 ELPETGGEESTNK

>member
-57 TSETQTTAT
+57 VNETQTTTT
-66 NVNHIEETQSY
+66 NVNTIDETQSY
-77 NATVTE
+77 SATATE

-91 TTEEAPKAV
+91 TTEKAPKAVQAV
-100 QAPQTAQPANIE
+100 QAPQTAQPANLE

-160 EVAQPRTASE
+160 EVAQPRTVSE

-179 DVAEAKEASNAKV
+179 DVVDAKEASDVSEVK
-192 ETGTDVTSKVTVE
+192 GTDVTSKVTVE
-205 IGSIEGHNNTN
+205 DESKIEAPKGNN
-216 KVEPHAGQRAVL
+216 VQPHEGQRVVL

-234 ENGLHQGDYFDFT
+234 QDGLKTGDYFDFT

-254 HGVSTARKVP
+254 HGVSTIRKVP
-264 EIKNGSVVMAT
+264 DIKNGSLVMAK
-275 GEVLEGGKIR
+275 GQVLDNGRIR
-285 YTFTNDIEDKVDV
+285 YTFIDYIKDKVNV
-298 TAELEINLFI
+298 TANLEINLFI
-308 DPKTVQTNGNQTITS
+308 DPKTVQSNGQQTITS
-323 TLNEEQTS
+323 KLNGKETS
-331 KELDVKY
+331 GTMQITY
-338 KDGIGNYYANLN
+338 KDGVKNQYTNVN
-350 GSIETFNKANN
+350 GSIETFDKEKNK
-361 RFSHV
+361 FTHV
-366 AFIKPNNG
+366 AYIKPINGNNSD
-374 KTTSVTVT
+374 SVTVT
-382 GTLMK
+382 GMLTQ
-387 GSNQNGNQPKVRIFE
+387 GSNENGTQPNVKIYE
-402 YLGNNE
+402 YVGTENGLPQ
-408 DIAKSVYANTT
+408 SVYANTADST
-419 DTSKFKEV
+419 QLKDV
-427 TSNMSGNLNLQ
+427 TNQMSDKLKVQ
-438 NNGSYSLNIENL
+438 NNGSYSLNFDKL
-450 DKTYVVH
+450 DKTYVIH
-457 YDGEY
+457 YTGDY
-462 LNGTDEVD
+462 LNGTSEVN
-470 FRTQMVGHPEQLYK
+470 FRTQLTGYPENRYK
-484 YYYDRGYTLTWD
+484 TYYYNNGYILTWD
-496 NGLVLYSNKANGNGK
+496 NGLVLYSNKANGDGK
-511 NGPIIQNNKFEYKED
+511 YGPIVDSNNFEFSED
-526 TIKET
+526 SGNGSIS
-531 LTGQYD
+531 GQYD
-537 KNLVTT
+537 AKQIIET
-543 VEEEYDSSTLD
+543 EENQDNTPLD
-554 IDYHTAIDGGGGYVD
+554 IDYHTAIDGEGGYVD

-651 EESTK
+651 EESTR
-656 GIVTGAV
+656 V
-663 SDHTTV
+663 
-669 EDTKEYTTESNLIEL
+669 
-684 VDELPEEHGQA
+684 
-695 QGPVEEITE
+695 
-704 NNHHISHSG
+704 
-713 LGTENG
+713 
-719 HGNYDVIEEIEENS
+719 
-733 HVDIKSEL
+733 
-741 GYEGGQ
+741 
-747 NSGNQS
+747 
-753 FEEDTEED
+753 
-761 KPKYEQGGNIVDI
+761 
-774 DFDSVPQIHGQ
+774 
-785 NKGNQSFEEDTEKD
+785 
-799 KPKYEHGG
+799 
-807 NIIDIDFDSVPHI
+807 
-820 HGFNK
+820 
-825 HTEIIE
+825 
-831 EDTNPG
+831 
-837 GGQVTTESNLVEFDE
+837 
-852 ESTKGIVTGAV
+852 IVTGAV

-919 HGNYDVIEE
+919 HGNYGVIEE

-985 NKGNQS
+985 NKGDQS

-999 KPKYEQGGN
+999 KPKYEHGGN

-1046 NSVDFEEDT
+1046 NIVDFEEDT
-1055 LPQVSG
+1055 LPKVSG
-1061 HNEGQQTIEEDTTPP
+1061 QNEGQQTIEEDTT
-1076 IVPPTPPTPEVPS
+1076 PPTPPTPEVPS

-1109 PPTPEVPTEPGKPIP
+1109 PPTPEVPSEPETPTPPTPEVPSEPETPTPPTPEVPSEPETPTP

-1149 NEKVKAVV
+1149 NEKVKAVA
-1157 PTKKAQSKKS
+1157 PTKQKQSKKS
-1167 ELPETGGEESTNN
+1167 ELPETGGEESTNK

>member
-57 TSETQTTAT
+57 VNETQTTTT
-66 NVNHIEETQSY
+66 NVNTIDETQSFS
-77 NATVTE
+77 ATATE

-91 TTEEAPKAV
+91 TTEKAPKAV
-100 QAPQTAQPANIE
+100 QAPQTAQPANLE

-125 QVKETTQSQDNSGD
+125 QVETTQPQDNSGD

-144 LTPKKA
+144 LTPKKT

-179 DVAEAKEASNAKV
+179 DVVEAKEASDAKV
-192 ETGTDVTSKVTVE
+192 ETGTDVTSKVTVTE
-205 IGSIEGHNNTN
+205 SSIEGHNNTN

-275 GEVLEGGKIR
+275 GKILEGGKIR

-323 TLNEEQTS
+323 TLNGEQTS
-331 KELDVKY
+331 KELDIKY

-361 RFSHV
+361 RFTHV

-387 GSNQNGNQPKVRIFE
+387 GSNQNGNQPKVRVFE

-427 TSNMSGNLNLQ
+427 TSSMNGNLNVQ
-438 NNGSYSLNIENL
+438 TNGSYSLNLENL

-531 LTGQYD
+531 LKGQYD

-554 IDYHTAIDGGGGYVD
+554 IDYHTAIDGEGGYVD

-656 GIVTGAV
+656 DIVTGAV
-663 SDHTTV
+663 SDHTTI
-669 EDTKEYTTESNLIEL
+669 EDTKEYTTEI
-684 VDELPEEHGQA
+684 
-695 QGPVEEITE
+695 
-704 NNHHISHSG
+704 
-713 LGTENG
+713 
-719 HGNYDVIEEIEENS
+719 
-733 HVDIKSEL
+733 
-741 GYEGGQ
+741 
-747 NSGNQS
+747 
-753 FEEDTEED
+753 
-761 KPKYEQGGNIVDI
+761 
-774 DFDSVPQIHGQ
+774 
-785 NKGNQSFEEDTEKD
+785 
-799 KPKYEHGG
+799 
-807 NIIDIDFDSVPHI
+807 
-820 HGFNK
+820 
-825 HTEIIE
+825 
-831 EDTNPG
+831 
-837 GGQVTTESNLVEFDE
+837 
-852 ESTKGIVTGAV
+852 
-863 SDHTTVEDTK
+863 
-873 EYTTES
+873 

-919 HGNYDVIEE
+919 HGNYGVIEE

-940 LGYEGGQNSGNQSF
+940 LGYEGGQNSGDQSF

-985 NKGNQS
+985 NNGNQS

-1008 IIDIDFDSVPHI
+1008 IIDIDFDSVPQI

-1026 TEIIE
+1026 NEIIE

-1055 LPQVSG
+1055 LPKVSG
-1061 HNEGQQTIEEDTTPP
+1061 QNEGQQTIEEDTTPP
-1076 IVPPTPPTPEVPS
+1076 TPPAPEVPSEPGEPTPPTPEVPS

-1109 PPTPEVPTEPGKPIP
+1109 PPTPEVPSEPETPTPPTPEVPAEPGKPVP

-1149 NEKVKAVV
+1149 NEKVKAVA
-1157 PTKKAQSKKS
+1157 PTKQKQSKKF
-1167 ELPETGGEESTNN
+1167 ELPGTGGEESTNK

-1200 KNHKA
+1200 KNNKA

>member
-1 MKNNLRYGIRKH
+1 MHLKGDIIVKNNLRYGIRKH
-13 KLGAASVF
+13 KLGAASIF

-100 QAPQTAQPANIE
+100 QAPQTAQPANVE
-112 TVKEEVVKEEAKP
+112 TVKEEEKP
-125 QVKETTQSQDNSGD
+125 QVKETTQPQDNSGN

-144 LTPKKA
+144 LTPKKV
-150 TQNQVAETQV
+150 TQNQGTETQV

-179 DVAEAKEASNAKV
+179 DVAEAKEASDVSEVK
-192 ETGTDVTSKVTVE
+192 GTDVTSKVTVE
-205 IGSIEGHNNTN
+205 SGSIEAPQGN
-216 KVEPHAGQRAVL
+216 KVEPHAGQRVVL

-234 ENGLHQGDYFDFT
+234 ADGLKRGDYFDFT

-254 HGVSTARKVP
+254 YGVSTARKVP

-275 GEVLEGGKIR
+275 GEILGNGNIR
-285 YTFTNDIEDKVDV
+285 YTFTNEIEHKVEV
-298 TAELEINLFI
+298 TANLEINLFI
-308 DPKTVQTNGNQTITS
+308 DPKTVQSNGEQKITS
-323 TLNEEQTS
+323 KLNGEETEKTIPVVYNPGVS
-331 KELDVKY
+331 NSYTNV
-338 KDGIGNYYANLN
+338 N
-350 GSIETFNKANN
+350 GSIETFNKESNKFTHIAY
-361 RFSHV
+361 
-366 AFIKPNNG
+366 IKPMNG
-374 KTTSVTVT
+374 NQSNTVSVT
-382 GTLMK
+382 GTLTE
-387 GSNQNGNQPKVRIFE
+387 GSNLAGGQPTVKVYE
-402 YLGNNE
+402 YLGKKDE
-408 DIAKSVYANTT
+408 LPQSVYANTS
-419 DTSKFKEV
+419 DTNKFKDV
-427 TSNMSGNLNLQ
+427 TKEMNGKLSVQ
-438 NNGSYSLNIENL
+438 DNGSYSLNLDKL
-450 DKTYVVH
+450 DKTYVIH
-457 YDGEY
+457 YTGEY
-462 LNGTDEVD
+462 LQGSDQVN
-470 FRTQMVGHPEQLYK
+470 FRTELYGYPERAYK
-484 YYYDRGYTLTWD
+484 SYYVYGGYRLTWD
-496 NGLVLYSNKANGNGK
+496 NGLVLYSNKADGNGK
-511 NGPIIQNNKFEYKED
+511 NGQIIQDNDFEYKED
-526 TIKET
+526 TAKGT
-531 LTGQYD
+531 MSGQYD
-537 KNLVTT
+537 AKQIIET
-543 VEEEYDSSTLD
+543 EENQDNTPLD
-554 IDYHTAIDGGGGYVD
+554 IDYHTAIDGEGGYVD

-663 SDHTTV
+663 SDHTTI

-695 QGPVEEITE
+695 QGPIEEITE

-719 HGNYDVIEEIEENS
+719 HGNYGVIEEIEENS

-785 NKGNQSFEEDTEKD
+785 NKGDQSFEEDTEKD

-807 NIIDIDFDSVPHI
+807 NIIDIDFDSVPQI

-825 HTEIIE
+825 H
-831 EDTNPG
+831 N
-837 GGQVTTESNLVEFDE
+837 
-852 ESTKGIVTGAV
+852 
-863 SDHTTVEDTK
+863 
-873 EYTTES
+873 
-879 NLIELVDELPEEH
+879 
-892 GQAQGPIEEITE
+892 
-904 NNHHISHSGLGTENG
+904 
-919 HGNYDVIEE
+919 
-928 IEENSHVDIKSE
+928 
-940 LGYEGGQNSGNQSF
+940 
-954 EEDTEEDKPKYE
+954 
-966 QGGNIVDIDFDS
+966 
-978 VPQIHGQ
+978 
-985 NKGNQS
+985 
-991 FEEDTEKD
+991 
-999 KPKYEQGGN
+999 
-1008 IIDIDFDSVPHI
+1008 
-1020 HGFNKH
+1020 
-1026 TEIIE
+1026 EIIE

-1055 LPQVSG
+1055 LPKVSG
-1061 HNEGQQTIEEDTTPP
+1061 QNEGQQTIEEDTTPP
-1076 IVPPTPPTPEVPS
+1076 TPPTPEVPSEPETPMPPTPEVPS
-1089 EPETPTPPTPEVPSE
+1089 EPETPTPPTPEVPA
-1104 PETPT
+1104 
-1109 PPTPEVPTEPGKPIP
+1109 EPGKPVP

-1149 NEKVKAVV
+1149 NEKVKAVA

-1167 ELPETGGEESTNN
+1167 ELPETGGEESTNK

-1200 KNHKA
+1200 KNNKA

>member
-264 EIKNGSVVMAT
+264 EI
-275 GEVLEGGKIR
+275 
-285 YTFTNDIEDKVDV
+285 
-298 TAELEINLFI
+298 NLFI

-537 KNLVTT
+537 KNLVAT

-831 EDTNPG
+831 EDTN
-837 GGQVTTESNLVEFDE
+837 
-852 ESTKGIVTGAV
+852 
-863 SDHTTVEDTK
+863 
-873 EYTTES
+873 
-879 NLIELVDELPEEH
+879 
-892 GQAQGPIEEITE
+892 
-904 NNHHISHSGLGTENG
+904 
-919 HGNYDVIEE
+919 
-928 IEENSHVDIKSE
+928 
-940 LGYEGGQNSGNQSF
+940 
-954 EEDTEEDKPKYE
+954 
-966 QGGNIVDIDFDS
+966 
-978 VPQIHGQ
+978 
-985 NKGNQS
+985 
-991 FEEDTEKD
+991 KD
-999 KPKYEQGGN
+999 KP
-1008 IIDIDFDSVPHI
+1008 S
-1020 HGFNKH
+1020 
-1026 TEIIE
+1026 
-1031 EDTNKDKPNYQFGGH
+1031 YQFGGH

-1055 LPQVSG
+1055 LPKVSG
-1061 HNEGQQTIEEDTTPP
+1061 QNEGQQTIEEDTTPP

-1109 PPTPEVPTEPGKPIP
+1109 PPTPEVPSEPETPTPPTPEVPAEPGKPVP

-1149 NEKVKAVV
+1149 NEKVKAVA
-1157 PTKKAQSKKS
+1157 PTKKPQSKKS
-1167 ELPETGGEESTNN
+1167 ELPETGGEESTNK

>member
-112 TVKEEVVKEEAKP
+112 TVKEEVVKEEVVKEEAKP

-831 EDTNPG
+831 EDTN
-837 GGQVTTESNLVEFDE
+837 
-852 ESTKGIVTGAV
+852 
-863 SDHTTVEDTK
+863 
-873 EYTTES
+873 
-879 NLIELVDELPEEH
+879 
-892 GQAQGPIEEITE
+892 
-904 NNHHISHSGLGTENG
+904 
-919 HGNYDVIEE
+919 
-928 IEENSHVDIKSE
+928 
-940 LGYEGGQNSGNQSF
+940 
-954 EEDTEEDKPKYE
+954 
-966 QGGNIVDIDFDS
+966 
-978 VPQIHGQ
+978 
-985 NKGNQS
+985 
-991 FEEDTEKD
+991 KD
-999 KPKYEQGGN
+999 KP
-1008 IIDIDFDSVPHI
+1008 S
-1020 HGFNKH
+1020 
-1026 TEIIE
+1026 
-1031 EDTNKDKPNYQFGGH
+1031 YQFGGH

-1055 LPQVSG
+1055 LPKVSG
-1061 HNEGQQTIEEDTTPP
+1061 QNEGQQTIEEDTTPP

-1109 PPTPEVPTEPGKPIP
+1109 PPTPEVPSEPETPTPPTPEVPAEPGKPVP

-1149 NEKVKAVV
+1149 NEKVKAVA
-1157 PTKKAQSKKS
+1157 PTKKPQSKKS
-1167 ELPETGGEESTNN
+1167 ELPETGGEESTNK

>member
-1 MKNNLRYGIRKH
+1 MHLKGDIIVKNNLRYGIRKH

-57 TSETQTTAT
+57 VNETQTTTT
-66 NVNHIEETQSY
+66 NVNTIDETQSY
-77 NATVTE
+77 SATATE

-91 TTEEAPKAV
+91 TTEKAPKAVQAV
-100 QAPQTAQPANIE
+100 QAPQTAQPANLE

-160 EVAQPRTASE
+160 EVAQPRTVSE

-179 DVAEAKEASNAKV
+179 DVAEAKEASDVSEVK
-192 ETGTDVTSKVTVE
+192 GTDVTSKVTVTE
-205 IGSIEGHNNTN
+205 SSIEGHNNTN

-254 HGVSTARKVP
+254 HGVSTVRKVP
-264 EIKNGSVVMAT
+264 DILNGSLVMAT
-275 GEVLEGGKIR
+275 GKVLGEGKIR
-285 YTFTNDIEDKVDV
+285 YTFTDYINNKVNV
-298 TAELEINLFI
+298 TANLEINLFI
-308 DPKTVQTNGNQTITS
+308 DPKTVQDNGNQKITS
-323 TLNEEQTS
+323 MINDHETEKTIPISYNPGVSNT
-331 KELDVKY
+331 
-338 KDGIGNYYANLN
+338 YANIN
-350 GSIETFNKANN
+350 GSIETFNKADNK
-361 RFSHV
+361 FTHV
-366 AFIKPNNG
+366 AYIIPKNG
-374 KTTSVTVT
+374 MSTESATIT

-387 GSNQNGNQPKVRIFE
+387 GSNSNGNSPTVKIFE
-402 YLGNNE
+402 VLESNKE
-408 DIAKSVYANTT
+408 LPKSVYANIN
-419 DTSKFKEV
+419 DTNTFKDV
-427 TSNMSGNLNLQ
+427 TSQMKDNLTVSE
-438 NNGSYSLNIENL
+438 NGSYSLNIENL
-450 DKTYVVH
+450 NKTYVVH
-457 YDGEY
+457 YSGEY
-462 LNGTDEVD
+462 LSGSHEVD
-470 FRTQMVGHPEQLYK
+470 FRTQMTGHPKQQSI
-484 YYYDRGYTLTWD
+484 YYYNHGYTLTWD
-496 NGLVLYSNKANGNGK
+496 NGLVLYSNKANGDGK
-511 NGPIIQNNKFEYKED
+511 YGPIVDSNNFEFSED
-526 TIKET
+526 SGNGSIS
-531 LTGQYD
+531 GQYD
-537 KNLVTT
+537 AKQIIET
-543 VEEEYDSSTLD
+543 EENQDNTPLD
-554 IDYHTAIDGGGGYVD
+554 IDYHTAIDGEGGYVD

-695 QGPVEEITE
+695 QGPIEEITE

-719 HGNYDVIEEIEENS
+719 HGNYGVIEEIEENS

-785 NKGNQSFEEDTEKD
+785 NKGDQSFEEDTEKD

-831 EDTNPG
+831 EDTN
-837 GGQVTTESNLVEFDE
+837 
-852 ESTKGIVTGAV
+852 
-863 SDHTTVEDTK
+863 
-873 EYTTES
+873 
-879 NLIELVDELPEEH
+879 
-892 GQAQGPIEEITE
+892 
-904 NNHHISHSGLGTENG
+904 
-919 HGNYDVIEE
+919 
-928 IEENSHVDIKSE
+928 
-940 LGYEGGQNSGNQSF
+940 
-954 EEDTEEDKPKYE
+954 
-966 QGGNIVDIDFDS
+966 
-978 VPQIHGQ
+978 
-985 NKGNQS
+985 
-991 FEEDTEKD
+991 
-999 KPKYEQGGN
+999 
-1008 IIDIDFDSVPHI
+1008 
-1020 HGFNKH
+1020 
-1026 TEIIE
+1026 
-1031 EDTNKDKPNYQFGGH
+1031 KDKPNYQFGGH
-1046 NSVDFEEDT
+1046 NIVDFEEDT
-1055 LPQVSG
+1055 LPKVSG
-1061 HNEGQQTIEEDTTPP
+1061 QNEGQQTIEEDTT
-1076 IVPPTPPTPEVPS
+1076 PPTPPTPEVPS
-1089 EPETPTPPTPEVPSE
+1089 EPETPTPPTPEVPA
-1104 PETPT
+1104 
-1109 PPTPEVPTEPGKPIP
+1109 EPGKPVP

-1149 NEKVKAVV
+1149 NEKVKAVA

-1167 ELPETGGEESTNN
+1167 ELPETGGEESTNK

-1200 KNHKA
+1200 KNNKA